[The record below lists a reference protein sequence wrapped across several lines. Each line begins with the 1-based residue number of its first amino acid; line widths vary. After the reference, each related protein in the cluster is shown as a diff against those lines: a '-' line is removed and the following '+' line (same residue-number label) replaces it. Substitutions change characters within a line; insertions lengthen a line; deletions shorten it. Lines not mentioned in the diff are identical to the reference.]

1 MMQTLLT
8 NTPSASAA
16 PSADKN
22 ASLISSSDKGD
33 QASQSDLKGG
43 FSDEMV
49 KAQQADKATGAR
61 QGSKVAAGEQVAPD
75 PLVKETVVTD
85 KGEGRKHGDA
95 KSLADTTGETATT
108 DDKEK
113 KMDEAE
119 GSASPIDFLQ
129 RLQDAL
135 KQDTSLVSPSVL
147 NLAPAVEGDGNMLP
161 QEDEATASADALV
174 LDGKQGDGKQAAPGE
189 AALLTQQAAS
199 LLKGADAG
207 AAAANDETPAT
218 ETVDGDTSVAMAAE
232 LKGDEKGKD
241 TASADKG
248 GKAALSDTERTALLS
263 KVLPTEAVDKAPRGE
278 GKNPVEADGNP
289 KPAIPPMGHKEGAE
303 KPSPLHTMNQAVPV
317 QAGATRAFEEG
328 LGRADSGTTTSI
340 YTVDTSVAMAAE
352 LKGDEKGKDTAS
364 ADKGG
369 KAALSGVERTALP
382 SKVLP
387 TEAVEKVAKGEGNN
401 PVEADG
407 SSKSAIPPMGH
418 KGGAEKPSP
427 LHTMSQGLPAQ
438 AGASRAFEEGLGRAD
453 SGTITSIYTVD
464 TSAAMAAELKGD
476 EKGKDTASADK
487 AELSGAERG
496 ALLSKVLPSEAVV
509 KAPKGEGNKP
519 TVSAQAGAT
528 RAFEEGLGRADS
540 GTTTSTD
547 AAQTQAVTEKGE
559 QAKAA
564 PAAKSDSQAVV
575 SSMATGAQTTP
586 VAQAAEPV
594 LTAPQQALASSE
606 SQGPQ
611 ASLNALSA
619 GLKQMDASDAPK
631 AKADVKLDVKQKVA
645 ELGRN
650 SSLGTESTTQDNN
663 HSQQVQQNSQPQT
676 VNNDS
681 KPTTDISARRDPQH
695 LAHLKLASPE
705 TPVQLHQ
712 KVNLMLTD
720 KLQQAEIQLDPLG
733 LGKMKI
739 QIQMGA
745 DNQANVHFVVQ
756 HGQTREML
764 EQAMPR
770 LRDML
775 AGQGIQLGQTLV
787 QQQPQQQS
795 QGQSAFSGQGQ
806 SGQNGSGSFS
816 ETGQTEAE
824 VTAAGSRLSMESTND
839 AGIDFYA

>member
-16 PSADKN
+16 TPADKN
-22 ASLISSSDKGD
+22 APLISSSDKGD

-43 FSDEMV
+43 FSEVMA
-49 KAQQADKATGAR
+49 KTQQTDKVTGAR

-75 PLVKETVVTD
+75 PLAKEKVVTD

-95 KSLADTTGETATT
+95 KSLADTTGETAAT
-108 DDKEK
+108 DGKEK
-113 KMDEAE
+113 KMEEAE
-119 GSASPIDFLQ
+119 SSASPIDFLQ

-135 KQDTSLVSPSVL
+135 KQDTSLVSPAVL

-161 QEDEATASADALV
+161 QEGEATASADALA
-174 LDGKQGDGKQAAPGE
+174 LDGKQGDGKQAASRD
-189 AALLTQQAAS
+189 AALLAQQAAS
-199 LLKGADAG
+199 LLKGADTG

-218 ETVDGDTSVAMAAE
+218 EAVDGDMF
-232 LKGDEKGKD
+232 
-241 TASADKG
+241 
-248 GKAALSDTERTALLS
+248 
-263 KVLPTEAVDKAPRGE
+263 AV
-278 GKNPVEADGNP
+278 
-289 KPAIPPMGHKEGAE
+289 
-303 KPSPLHTMNQAVPV
+303 
-317 QAGATRAFEEG
+317 
-328 LGRADSGTTTSI
+328 
-340 YTVDTSVAMAAE
+340 
-352 LKGDEKGKDTAS
+352 
-364 ADKGG
+364 
-369 KAALSGVERTALP
+369 
-382 SKVLP
+382 
-387 TEAVEKVAKGEGNN
+387 
-401 PVEADG
+401 
-407 SSKSAIPPMGH
+407 
-418 KGGAEKPSP
+418 
-427 LHTMSQGLPAQ
+427 
-438 AGASRAFEEGLGRAD
+438 
-453 SGTITSIYTVD
+453 
-464 TSAAMAAELKGD
+464 MAAELKGD

-487 AELSGAERG
+487 AALSGAERT
-496 ALLSKVLPSEAVV
+496 ALLSKVLSTEAVEKV
-509 KAPKGEGNKP
+509 AKGEGNNPVEVDGSSKSAIPPMGHKEWAEKP
-519 TVSAQAGAT
+519 SPLHTMNQAVPAQAGAT

-547 AAQTQAVTEKGE
+547 AAQTQVVGE

-575 SSMATGAQTTP
+575 SSMATAAQTTP

-619 GLKQMDASDAPK
+619 GLKQMEASDSPK
-631 AKADVKLDVKQKVA
+631 TKADAKLDVKQKVA

-650 SSLGTESTTQDNN
+650 SALGTESTTQDNN
-663 HSQQVQQNSQPQT
+663 HSQQVQQNSQPQA

-705 TPVQLHQ
+705 TPAQLHQ

-739 QIQMGA
+739 QIQMGS

-806 SGQNGSGSFS
+806 SGQHGSGSFS

>member
-22 ASLISSSDKGD
+22 APLISSSDKGD

-43 FSDEMV
+43 FSEEMA

-95 KSLADTTGETATT
+95 KSLADTTGETAAT

-119 GSASPIDFLQ
+119 SSASPIDFLQ

-135 KQDTSLVSPSVL
+135 KQDTSLVSPTVL

-189 AALLTQQAAS
+189 AALLAQQAAS

-218 ETVDGDTSVAMAAE
+218 EAVDGDMSAAMAVE

-241 TASADKG
+241 TARADKG
-248 GKAALSDTERTALLS
+248 GKAALSDAERTALLS
-263 KVLPTEAVDKAPRGE
+263 KVLPTEGVDRAPKGE
-278 GKNPVEADGNP
+278 GNNPVEADGSP

-303 KPSPLHTMNQAVPV
+303 KPSPLHTMNQAVPA

-369 KAALSGVERTALP
+369 KAALSGVERTALLN
-382 SKVLP
+382 KVLP

-418 KGGAEKPSP
+418 KEGAEKPSP

-453 SGTITSIYTVD
+453 SGT
-464 TSAAMAAELKGD
+464 
-476 EKGKDTASADK
+476 
-487 AELSGAERG
+487 
-496 ALLSKVLPSEAVV
+496 
-509 KAPKGEGNKP
+509 
-519 TVSAQAGAT
+519 
-528 RAFEEGLGRADS
+528 
-540 GTTTSTD
+540 TTSTD
-547 AAQTQAVTEKGE
+547 AAQTQAVTEEGE

-575 SSMATGAQTTP
+575 SSMATAAQTTP
-586 VAQAAEPV
+586 VAHAAEPV

-619 GLKQMDASDAPK
+619 GLKQMEASDAPK
-631 AKADVKLDVKQKVA
+631 TKADVKLDVKQKVA

-650 SSLGTESTTQDNN
+650 SALGTESTTQDNN
-663 HSQQVQQNSQPQT
+663 HSQQVQQNSQPQA

-806 SGQNGSGSFS
+806 SGRNGSGSFS

>member
-33 QASQSDLKGG
+33 QSSQSDLKGG
-43 FSDEMV
+43 FSEEMV
-49 KAQQADKATGAR
+49 KARQADKATGAR

-75 PLVKETVVTD
+75 PLAKETVVTD

-95 KSLADTTGETATT
+95 KSLADTTVETAAT

-119 GSASPIDFLQ
+119 SSASPIDFLQ

-135 KQDTSLVSPSVL
+135 KQDTSLVSPAVL

-161 QEDEATASADALV
+161 QEDEATASAEALA
-174 LDGKQGDGKQAAPGE
+174 LDGKQTAAGE
-189 AALLTQQAAS
+189 AALLAQQAAS

-218 ETVDGDTSVAMAAE
+218 EAVDGDTSAAMAVE

-248 GKAALSDTERTALLS
+248 GKAALSDAERTALLS
-263 KVLPTEAVDKAPRGE
+263 KVLPTEAVDKAPKGE

-303 KPSPLHTMNQAVPV
+303 KPCPLHTMNQAVP
-317 QAGATRAFEEG
+317 
-328 LGRADSGTTTSI
+328 
-340 YTVDTSVAMAAE
+340 
-352 LKGDEKGKDTAS
+352 
-364 ADKGG
+364 
-369 KAALSGVERTALP
+369 
-382 SKVLP
+382 
-387 TEAVEKVAKGEGNN
+387 
-401 PVEADG
+401 
-407 SSKSAIPPMGH
+407 
-418 KGGAEKPSP
+418 
-427 LHTMSQGLPAQ
+427 
-438 AGASRAFEEGLGRAD
+438 
-453 SGTITSIYTVD
+453 
-464 TSAAMAAELKGD
+464 
-476 EKGKDTASADK
+476 
-487 AELSGAERG
+487 
-496 ALLSKVLPSEAVV
+496 
-509 KAPKGEGNKP
+509 
-519 TVSAQAGAT
+519 AQAGAT

-547 AAQTQAVTEKGE
+547 AAQTQAVTEEGE
-559 QAKAA
+559 QAKVA
-564 PAAKSDSQAVV
+564 PAAKSDSQAVA

-586 VAQAAEPV
+586 VAHAAEPV

-619 GLKQMDASDAPK
+619 GLKQMEASDAPK

>member
-8 NTPSASAA
+8 NTPSASVA

-75 PLVKETVVTD
+75 PLAKETVVTD

-95 KSLADTTGETATT
+95 KSLADTTGETAAT

-119 GSASPIDFLQ
+119 SSASPIDFLQ

-135 KQDTSLVSPSVL
+135 KQDTSLVSPTVL

-161 QEDEATASADALV
+161 QEDEATTSADALV

-189 AALLTQQAAS
+189 AALLAQQAAS

-218 ETVDGDTSVAMAAE
+218 EAVDGDTSAAMAVE

-248 GKAALSDTERTALLS
+248 GKAALSDAERTALLS
-263 KVLPTEAVDKAPRGE
+263 KVLPTEGVDRAPKGE
-278 GKNPVEADGNP
+278 GNNPVEADGSP

-303 KPSPLHTMNQAVPV
+303 KPSPLHTMNQAVP
-317 QAGATRAFEEG
+317 
-328 LGRADSGTTTSI
+328 
-340 YTVDTSVAMAAE
+340 
-352 LKGDEKGKDTAS
+352 
-364 ADKGG
+364 
-369 KAALSGVERTALP
+369 
-382 SKVLP
+382 
-387 TEAVEKVAKGEGNN
+387 
-401 PVEADG
+401 
-407 SSKSAIPPMGH
+407 
-418 KGGAEKPSP
+418 
-427 LHTMSQGLPAQ
+427 
-438 AGASRAFEEGLGRAD
+438 
-453 SGTITSIYTVD
+453 
-464 TSAAMAAELKGD
+464 
-476 EKGKDTASADK
+476 
-487 AELSGAERG
+487 
-496 ALLSKVLPSEAVV
+496 
-509 KAPKGEGNKP
+509 
-519 TVSAQAGAT
+519 AQAGAT

-559 QAKAA
+559 QAKVA
-564 PAAKSDSQAVV
+564 PAAKSDSQAVA

-586 VAQAAEPV
+586 VAHAAEPV

-619 GLKQMDASDAPK
+619 GLKQMEASDAPK

-650 SSLGTESTTQDNN
+650 SALGTESTTQDNN
-663 HSQQVQQNSQPQT
+663 HSQQVQQNSQPQA

-705 TPVQLHQ
+705 APVQLHQ

>member
-16 PSADKN
+16 TSADKN
-22 ASLISSSDKGD
+22 APLISSSDKGD

-43 FSDEMV
+43 FSEVMA
-49 KAQQADKATGAR
+49 KTQQTDKATGAR

-95 KSLADTTGETATT
+95 KSLADTTGETAAT
-108 DDKEK
+108 DGKEK
-113 KMDEAE
+113 KMEEAE
-119 GSASPIDFLQ
+119 SSASPIDFLQ

-135 KQDTSLVSPSVL
+135 KQDTSLVSPAVL

-161 QEDEATASADALV
+161 QEGEATASADALAR
-174 LDGKQGDGKQAAPGE
+174 DGKQGDGKQAASRD
-189 AALLTQQAAS
+189 AALLVQQAAS
-199 LLKGADAG
+199 LLKGADTG

-218 ETVDGDTSVAMAAE
+218 EGVDGDTSA
-232 LKGDEKGKD
+232 
-241 TASADKG
+241 
-248 GKAALSDTERTALLS
+248 
-263 KVLPTEAVDKAPRGE
+263 
-278 GKNPVEADGNP
+278 
-289 KPAIPPMGHKEGAE
+289 
-303 KPSPLHTMNQAVPV
+303 
-317 QAGATRAFEEG
+317 
-328 LGRADSGTTTSI
+328 
-340 YTVDTSVAMAAE
+340 AMAAE

-369 KAALSGVERTALP
+369 KAALSGAERTALL

-387 TEAVEKVAKGEGNN
+387 PEAVEKVAKGEGNN

-407 SSKSAIPPMGH
+407 SPKPAIPPMGH
-418 KGGAEKPSP
+418 KEGTEKPSP
-427 LHTMSQGLPAQ
+427 LHTMNQ
-438 AGASRAFEEGLGRAD
+438 A
-453 SGTITSIYTVD
+453 V
-464 TSAAMAAELKGD
+464 
-476 EKGKDTASADK
+476 
-487 AELSGAERG
+487 
-496 ALLSKVLPSEAVV
+496 P
-509 KAPKGEGNKP
+509 
-519 TVSAQAGAT
+519 AQAGAT

-540 GTTTSTD
+540 DTTTSTD
-547 AAQTQAVTEKGE
+547 AAQTQAVTEEGE

-575 SSMATGAQTTP
+575 SSMATAAQTTP

-619 GLKQMDASDAPK
+619 GLKQMEASDSPK
-631 AKADVKLDVKQKVA
+631 TKADVKLDVKQKVA

-650 SSLGTESTTQDNN
+650 SALGTESTTQDNN
-663 HSQQVQQNSQPQT
+663 HSQQVQQNSQPQA

-705 TPVQLHQ
+705 TPAQLHQ

-739 QIQMGA
+739 QIQMGS

-795 QGQSAFSGQGQ
+795 QGQSAFSGQDQ
-806 SGQNGSGSFS
+806 SGQHGSGSFS

>member
-33 QASQSDLKGG
+33 QSSQSDLKGG

-49 KAQQADKATGAR
+49 KARQADKATGAR

-75 PLVKETVVTD
+75 PLAKETVVTD

-95 KSLADTTGETATT
+95 KSLADTTVETAAT

-119 GSASPIDFLQ
+119 SSASPIDFLQ

-135 KQDTSLVSPSVL
+135 KQDTSLVSPAVL

-161 QEDEATASADALV
+161 QEDEATASAEALA
-174 LDGKQGDGKQAAPGE
+174 LDGKQTAPGE
-189 AALLTQQAAS
+189 AALLAQQAAS
-199 LLKGADAG
+199 LLKGTDAG

-218 ETVDGDTSVAMAAE
+218 ETVDGDTSAAMAAE

-248 GKAALSDTERTALLS
+248 GKAALSDAERTALLS
-263 KVLPTEAVDKAPRGE
+263 KVLPTEAVEKVAKGE
-278 GKNPVEADGNP
+278 GNNPVEADGSP

-303 KPSPLHTMNQAVPV
+303 KPSPLHTMNQAVPA
-317 QAGATRAFEEG
+317 QTGATR
-328 LGRADSGTTTSI
+328 S
-340 YTVDTSVAMAAE
+340 
-352 LKGDEKGKDTAS
+352 
-364 ADKGG
+364 
-369 KAALSGVERTALP
+369 
-382 SKVLP
+382 
-387 TEAVEKVAKGEGNN
+387 
-401 PVEADG
+401 
-407 SSKSAIPPMGH
+407 
-418 KGGAEKPSP
+418 
-427 LHTMSQGLPAQ
+427 
-438 AGASRAFEEGLGRAD
+438 
-453 SGTITSIYTVD
+453 
-464 TSAAMAAELKGD
+464 
-476 EKGKDTASADK
+476 
-487 AELSGAERG
+487 
-496 ALLSKVLPSEAVV
+496 
-509 KAPKGEGNKP
+509 
-519 TVSAQAGAT
+519 
-528 RAFEEGLGRADS
+528 FEEGLGRADS

-564 PAAKSDSQAVV
+564 PAAKSDSQAVA
-575 SSMATGAQTTP
+575 SSMATAAQTTP
-586 VAQAAEPV
+586 VAHAAEPV

-611 ASLNALSA
+611 ASLNVLSA
-619 GLKQMDASDAPK
+619 GLKQMEASDAPK

-650 SSLGTESTTQDNN
+650 STLGTESTTQDNN
-663 HSQQVQQNSQPQT
+663 HSQQVQQNSQPQA

-839 AGIDFYA
+839 VGIDFYA

>member
-49 KAQQADKATGAR
+49 KARQADKATGAR

-95 KSLADTTGETATT
+95 KSLADTTGETAAT

-119 GSASPIDFLQ
+119 SSASPIDFLQ

-135 KQDTSLVSPSVL
+135 KQDTSLVSPAVL
-147 NLAPAVEGDGNMLP
+147 YLAPAVEGDGNMLP
-161 QEDEATASADALV
+161 QEDEATASADALA

-189 AALLTQQAAS
+189 AALLAQQAAS

-218 ETVDGDTSVAMAAE
+218 EAVDGDTSAAMAVE

-248 GKAALSDTERTALLS
+248 GKAALSDAERTALLS
-263 KVLPTEAVDKAPRGE
+263 KVLPTEGVDKAPKGE
-278 GKNPVEADGNP
+278 GNNPVEADGSP

-303 KPSPLHTMNQAVPV
+303 KPSPLHTMNQAVP
-317 QAGATRAFEEG
+317 
-328 LGRADSGTTTSI
+328 
-340 YTVDTSVAMAAE
+340 
-352 LKGDEKGKDTAS
+352 
-364 ADKGG
+364 
-369 KAALSGVERTALP
+369 
-382 SKVLP
+382 
-387 TEAVEKVAKGEGNN
+387 
-401 PVEADG
+401 
-407 SSKSAIPPMGH
+407 
-418 KGGAEKPSP
+418 
-427 LHTMSQGLPAQ
+427 
-438 AGASRAFEEGLGRAD
+438 
-453 SGTITSIYTVD
+453 
-464 TSAAMAAELKGD
+464 
-476 EKGKDTASADK
+476 
-487 AELSGAERG
+487 
-496 ALLSKVLPSEAVV
+496 
-509 KAPKGEGNKP
+509 
-519 TVSAQAGAT
+519 AQAGAT

-540 GTTTSTD
+540 DTTTSTD
-547 AAQTQAVTEKGE
+547 AAQTQAVTEEGE

-564 PAAKSDSQAVV
+564 PAAKSDSQTVV
-575 SSMATGAQTTP
+575 SSMVTAAQTTL
-586 VAQAAEPV
+586 VAHAAEPV

-619 GLKQMDASDAPK
+619 GLKQMEASDAPK
-631 AKADVKLDVKQKVA
+631 TKADVKLDVKQKVA

-650 SSLGTESTTQDNN
+650 SALGTESTTQDNN
-663 HSQQVQQNSQPQT
+663 HSQQVQQNSQPQA

-681 KPTTDISARRDPQH
+681 KSTTDISARRDPQH

-705 TPVQLHQ
+705 TPAQLHQ

-806 SGQNGSGSFS
+806 SGQHGSGSFS

>member
-33 QASQSDLKGG
+33 QSSQSDLKGG
-43 FSDEMV
+43 FSEEMV
-49 KAQQADKATGAR
+49 KARQADKATGAR

-95 KSLADTTGETATT
+95 KSLADTTGETAAT

-119 GSASPIDFLQ
+119 SSASPIDFLQ

-135 KQDTSLVSPSVL
+135 KQDTSLVSPAVL
-147 NLAPAVEGDGNMLP
+147 YLAPAVEGDGNMLP
-161 QEDEATASADALV
+161 QEDEATASADALA

-189 AALLTQQAAS
+189 AALLAQQAAS

-218 ETVDGDTSVAMAAE
+218 EAVDGDTSAAMAVE

-248 GKAALSDTERTALLS
+248 GKAALSDAERTALLS
-263 KVLPTEAVDKAPRGE
+263 KVLPTEGVDKAPKGE
-278 GKNPVEADGNP
+278 GNNPVEADGSP

-303 KPSPLHTMNQAVPV
+303 KPSPLHTMNQAVP
-317 QAGATRAFEEG
+317 
-328 LGRADSGTTTSI
+328 
-340 YTVDTSVAMAAE
+340 
-352 LKGDEKGKDTAS
+352 
-364 ADKGG
+364 
-369 KAALSGVERTALP
+369 
-382 SKVLP
+382 
-387 TEAVEKVAKGEGNN
+387 
-401 PVEADG
+401 
-407 SSKSAIPPMGH
+407 
-418 KGGAEKPSP
+418 
-427 LHTMSQGLPAQ
+427 
-438 AGASRAFEEGLGRAD
+438 
-453 SGTITSIYTVD
+453 
-464 TSAAMAAELKGD
+464 
-476 EKGKDTASADK
+476 
-487 AELSGAERG
+487 
-496 ALLSKVLPSEAVV
+496 
-509 KAPKGEGNKP
+509 
-519 TVSAQAGAT
+519 AQAGAT

-547 AAQTQAVTEKGE
+547 AAQTQAVTEEGE
-559 QAKAA
+559 PAKAA
-564 PAAKSDSQAVV
+564 PAAKSDSQAVA
-575 SSMATGAQTTP
+575 SSMATAAQTTP
-586 VAQAAEPV
+586 VAHAAEPV

-619 GLKQMDASDAPK
+619 GLKQMEASDSPK
-631 AKADVKLDVKQKVA
+631 TKADVKLDVKQKVA

-650 SSLGTESTTQDNN
+650 SALGTESTTQDNN
-663 HSQQVQQNSQPQT
+663 HSQQVQQNSQPQA

-806 SGQNGSGSFS
+806 SGQHGSGSFS

-839 AGIDFYA
+839 VGIDFYA

>member
-16 PSADKN
+16 TPADKN
-22 ASLISSSDKGD
+22 APLISSSDKGD

-43 FSDEMV
+43 FSEVMA
-49 KAQQADKATGAR
+49 KTQQTDKATGAR

-75 PLVKETVVTD
+75 PLAKEKVVTD

-95 KSLADTTGETATT
+95 KSLADTTGETAAT
-108 DDKEK
+108 DGKEK
-113 KMDEAE
+113 KMEEA
-119 GSASPIDFLQ
+119 GSSASPIDFLQ

-135 KQDTSLVSPSVL
+135 KQDTSLVSPAVL

-161 QEDEATASADALV
+161 QEGEVTASADALA
-174 LDGKQGDGKQAAPGE
+174 LDGKQGDGKLAASRD
-189 AALLTQQAAS
+189 AALLAQQAAS
-199 LLKGADAG
+199 LLKGADTG

-218 ETVDGDTSVAMAAE
+218 EAVDGDTSVAMAAE
-232 LKGDEKGKD
+232 LKGDEKGK
-241 TASADKG
+241 
-248 GKAALSDTERTALLS
+248 
-263 KVLPTEAVDKAPRGE
+263 
-278 GKNPVEADGNP
+278 N
-289 KPAIPPMGHKEGAE
+289 
-303 KPSPLHTMNQAVPV
+303 
-317 QAGATRAFEEG
+317 
-328 LGRADSGTTTSI
+328 
-340 YTVDTSVAMAAE
+340 
-352 LKGDEKGKDTAS
+352 TAS

-369 KAALSGVERTALP
+369 KAALSGAERTASL

-401 PVEADG
+401 SVEADG
-407 SSKSAIPPMGH
+407 SPKPAIPPMGH
-418 KGGAEKPSP
+418 KEGTEKPSP
-427 LHTMSQGLPAQ
+427 LHTMNQAVPAQ
-438 AGASRAFEEGLGRAD
+438 AD
-453 SGTITSIYTVD
+453 
-464 TSAAMAAELKGD
+464 
-476 EKGKDTASADK
+476 
-487 AELSGAERG
+487 
-496 ALLSKVLPSEAVV
+496 
-509 KAPKGEGNKP
+509 
-519 TVSAQAGAT
+519 AT

-547 AAQTQAVTEKGE
+547 AAQTQAVTEEGE
-559 QAKAA
+559 PAKAA
-564 PAAKSDSQAVV
+564 PAAKSDSQAVAP
-575 SSMATGAQTTP
+575 SMATAAQTTP
-586 VAQAAEPV
+586 VAHAAEPV

-619 GLKQMDASDAPK
+619 GLKQMEASDSPK
-631 AKADVKLDVKQKVA
+631 TKADVKLDVKQKVA

-650 SSLGTESTTQDNN
+650 SALGTESTTQDNN
-663 HSQQVQQNSQPQT
+663 HSQQVQQNSQPQA

-705 TPVQLHQ
+705 TPAQLHQ

-739 QIQMGA
+739 QIQMGS

-806 SGQNGSGSFS
+806 SGQHGSGSFS

>member
-33 QASQSDLKGG
+33 QSSQSDLKGG
-43 FSDEMV
+43 FSEEMV
-49 KAQQADKATGAR
+49 KARQADKATGAR
-61 QGSKVAAGEQVAPD
+61 QSSKVAAGEQVAPD
-75 PLVKETVVTD
+75 PLAKEKVVTD

-95 KSLADTTGETATT
+95 KSLADTTGETAAT
-108 DDKEK
+108 DGKEK
-113 KMDEAE
+113 KMEEAE
-119 GSASPIDFLQ
+119 SSASPIDFLQ

-135 KQDTSLVSPSVL
+135 KQDTSLVSPAVL

-161 QEDEATASADALV
+161 QEDEATASADALA
-174 LDGKQGDGKQAAPGE
+174 LDGKQGDGKLAASRD
-189 AALLTQQAAS
+189 AALLAQQAAS
-199 LLKGADAG
+199 LFKGADTG

-218 ETVDGDTSVAMAAE
+218 ETVDGDTSAAMAAE

-248 GKAALSDTERTALLS
+248 GKAARSDAERTALLS
-263 KVLPTEAVDKAPRGE
+263 KVLPTEAVDKAPKGE

-303 KPSPLHTMNQAVPV
+303 KPSPLHTMNQAVP
-317 QAGATRAFEEG
+317 
-328 LGRADSGTTTSI
+328 
-340 YTVDTSVAMAAE
+340 
-352 LKGDEKGKDTAS
+352 
-364 ADKGG
+364 
-369 KAALSGVERTALP
+369 
-382 SKVLP
+382 
-387 TEAVEKVAKGEGNN
+387 
-401 PVEADG
+401 
-407 SSKSAIPPMGH
+407 
-418 KGGAEKPSP
+418 
-427 LHTMSQGLPAQ
+427 
-438 AGASRAFEEGLGRAD
+438 
-453 SGTITSIYTVD
+453 
-464 TSAAMAAELKGD
+464 
-476 EKGKDTASADK
+476 
-487 AELSGAERG
+487 
-496 ALLSKVLPSEAVV
+496 
-509 KAPKGEGNKP
+509 
-519 TVSAQAGAT
+519 AQAGAT

-559 QAKAA
+559 QAKVA
-564 PAAKSDSQAVV
+564 PAAKSDSQAVA
-575 SSMATGAQTTP
+575 SSMATAAQSTQ
-586 VAQAAEPV
+586 VAHAAEPV

-619 GLKQMDASDAPK
+619 GLKQMEASDAPK
-631 AKADVKLDVKQKVA
+631 TKADVKLDVKQKVA
-645 ELGRN
+645 ELGRH
-650 SSLGTESTTQDNN
+650 SALGTESTTQDNN
-663 HSQQVQQNSQPQT
+663 HSQQVQQNSQPQA

-705 TPVQLHQ
+705 TPVQLQQ

>member
-16 PSADKN
+16 TPADKN
-22 ASLISSSDKGD
+22 APLISSSDKGD
-33 QASQSDLKGG
+33 QASLSDLKGG
-43 FSDEMV
+43 FSEVMA
-49 KAQQADKATGAR
+49 KTQQTDKATGAR

-75 PLVKETVVTD
+75 PLAKEKVVTA

-95 KSLADTTGETATT
+95 KYLADTTGETAAT
-108 DDKEK
+108 DGKEK
-113 KMDEAE
+113 KMEEAE
-119 GSASPIDFLQ
+119 SSASPIDFLQ

-135 KQDTSLVSPSVL
+135 KQDTSLVSPAVL

-161 QEDEATASADALV
+161 QEGEATASADALA
-174 LDGKQGDGKQAAPGE
+174 LDGKQGDGKLAASRD
-189 AALLTQQAAS
+189 AALLAQQAAS
-199 LLKGADAG
+199 LLNGADTG

-218 ETVDGDTSVAMAAE
+218 EAVDGDISAAMAAE

-248 GKAALSDTERTALLS
+248 GKAVLSGAERTALL
-263 KVLPTEAVDKAPRGE
+263 
-278 GKNPVEADGNP
+278 N
-289 KPAIPPMGHKEGAE
+289 
-303 KPSPLHTMNQAVPV
+303 
-317 QAGATRAFEEG
+317 
-328 LGRADSGTTTSI
+328 
-340 YTVDTSVAMAAE
+340 
-352 LKGDEKGKDTAS
+352 
-364 ADKGG
+364 
-369 KAALSGVERTALP
+369 
-382 SKVLP
+382 KVLP

-418 KGGAEKPSP
+418 KEGTEKPSP
-427 LHTMSQGLPAQ
+427 LHTMNQ
-438 AGASRAFEEGLGRAD
+438 
-453 SGTITSIYTVD
+453 
-464 TSAAMAAELKGD
+464 
-476 EKGKDTASADK
+476 
-487 AELSGAERG
+487 
-496 ALLSKVLPSEAVV
+496 VV
-509 KAPKGEGNKP
+509 P
-519 TVSAQAGAT
+519 AQAGAT

-547 AAQTQAVTEKGE
+547 AAQTQAVTEEGE
-559 QAKAA
+559 ETKAA

-586 VAQAAEPV
+586 VAHAAEPV

-619 GLKQMDASDAPK
+619 GLKQMEASDSPK
-631 AKADVKLDVKQKVA
+631 TKADVKLDVKQKVA

-650 SSLGTESTTQDNN
+650 SALGTESTTQDNN
-663 HSQQVQQNSQPQT
+663 HSQQVQQNSQPQA

-705 TPVQLHQ
+705 TPAQLHQ

-739 QIQMGA
+739 QIQMGS

-806 SGQNGSGSFS
+806 SGQYGSGSFS

>member
-16 PSADKN
+16 TPADKN
-22 ASLISSSDKGD
+22 APLISSSDKGD

-43 FSDEMV
+43 FSEVMA
-49 KAQQADKATGAR
+49 KTQQTDKATGAR

-75 PLVKETVVTD
+75 PLAKEKVVTD

-95 KSLADTTGETATT
+95 KSLADTTGETAAT
-108 DDKEK
+108 DGKEK
-113 KMDEAE
+113 KMEEAE
-119 GSASPIDFLQ
+119 SSASPIDFLQ

-135 KQDTSLVSPSVL
+135 KQDTSLVSPAVL

-161 QEDEATASADALV
+161 QEGEATASADALA
-174 LDGKQGDGKQAAPGE
+174 LDGKQGDGKQAASRD
-189 AALLTQQAAS
+189 AALLAQQAAS
-199 LLKGADAG
+199 LLKGADTG

-218 ETVDGDTSVAMAAE
+218 EAVDGDMFAAMAAE

-241 TASADKG
+241 TASADK
-248 GKAALSDTERTALLS
+248 AALSGAERTALL
-263 KVLPTEAVDKAPRGE
+263 
-278 GKNPVEADGNP
+278 
-289 KPAIPPMGHKEGAE
+289 
-303 KPSPLHTMNQAVPV
+303 
-317 QAGATRAFEEG
+317 
-328 LGRADSGTTTSI
+328 
-340 YTVDTSVAMAAE
+340 
-352 LKGDEKGKDTAS
+352 
-364 ADKGG
+364 
-369 KAALSGVERTALP
+369 

-418 KGGAEKPSP
+418 KEGAEKPSP
-427 LHTMSQGLPAQ
+427 LHTMNQ
-438 AGASRAFEEGLGRAD
+438 A
-453 SGTITSIYTVD
+453 V
-464 TSAAMAAELKGD
+464 
-476 EKGKDTASADK
+476 
-487 AELSGAERG
+487 
-496 ALLSKVLPSEAVV
+496 P
-509 KAPKGEGNKP
+509 
-519 TVSAQAGAT
+519 AQAGAT

-540 GTTTSTD
+540 GTATSTD
-547 AAQTQAVTEKGE
+547 AAQTQAVTEEGE
-559 QAKAA
+559 QAKVA

-586 VAQAAEPV
+586 AAQAAEPV

-619 GLKQMDASDAPK
+619 GLKQMEASDSPK
-631 AKADVKLDVKQKVA
+631 TKADVKLDVKQKVA

-650 SSLGTESTTQDNN
+650 SALGTESTTQDNN
-663 HSQQVQQNSQPQT
+663 HSQQVQQNSQPQA

-705 TPVQLHQ
+705 TPAQLHQ

-806 SGQNGSGSFS
+806 SGQHGSGSFS

>member
-16 PSADKN
+16 TPADKN
-22 ASLISSSDKGD
+22 APLISSSDKGD

-43 FSDEMV
+43 FSEVMA
-49 KAQQADKATGAR
+49 KTQQTDKATGAR

-303 KPSPLHTMNQAVPV
+303 KPSPLHTMNQAVP
-317 QAGATRAFEEG
+317 
-328 LGRADSGTTTSI
+328 
-340 YTVDTSVAMAAE
+340 
-352 LKGDEKGKDTAS
+352 
-364 ADKGG
+364 
-369 KAALSGVERTALP
+369 
-382 SKVLP
+382 
-387 TEAVEKVAKGEGNN
+387 
-401 PVEADG
+401 
-407 SSKSAIPPMGH
+407 
-418 KGGAEKPSP
+418 
-427 LHTMSQGLPAQ
+427 AQ
-438 AGASRAFEEGLGRAD
+438 AGAA
-453 SGTITSIYTVD
+453 
-464 TSAAMAAELKGD
+464 
-476 EKGKDTASADK
+476 
-487 AELSGAERG
+487 
-496 ALLSKVLPSEAVV
+496 
-509 KAPKGEGNKP
+509 
-519 TVSAQAGAT
+519 

-547 AAQTQAVTEKGE
+547 AAQTQAVTEEGE
-559 QAKAA
+559 QAKVA
-564 PAAKSDSQAVV
+564 PAAKSDSQAVA
-575 SSMATGAQTTP
+575 SSMATAAQTTP
-586 VAQAAEPV
+586 VAHAAEPV

-619 GLKQMDASDAPK
+619 GLKQMEASDAPK
-631 AKADVKLDVKQKVA
+631 AKADGKLDVKQKVA

-650 SSLGTESTTQDNN
+650 SALGTESTTQDNN
-663 HSQQVQQNSQPQT
+663 HSQQVQQNSQPQA

>member
-16 PSADKN
+16 TPADKN
-22 ASLISSSDKGD
+22 APLISSSDKGD

-43 FSDEMV
+43 FSEVMA
-49 KAQQADKATGAR
+49 KTQQTDKVTGAR

-75 PLVKETVVTD
+75 PLATEKVVTD

-95 KSLADTTGETATT
+95 KSLADTTGETAAT
-108 DDKEK
+108 DGKEK
-113 KMDEAE
+113 KMEEAE
-119 GSASPIDFLQ
+119 SSASPIDFLQ

-135 KQDTSLVSPSVL
+135 KQDTSLVSPAVL

-161 QEDEATASADALV
+161 QEGEATASADALA
-174 LDGKQGDGKQAAPGE
+174 LDGKQGDGKLAASRD
-189 AALLTQQAAS
+189 AALLAQQAAS
-199 LLKGADAG
+199 LLKGADTGDAT
-207 AAAANDETPAT
+207 ANDETPAT
-218 ETVDGDTSVAMAAE
+218 EAVDGDTSAAMAAE

-248 GKAALSDTERTALLS
+248 GKAALSDAERTALLS
-263 KVLPTEAVDKAPRGE
+263 KVLPTEAVEKVAKGE
-278 GKNPVEADGNP
+278 GNNPVEADGSP

-303 KPSPLHTMNQAVPV
+303 KPSPLHTMNQAVPA
-317 QAGATRAFEEG
+317 QTGATR
-328 LGRADSGTTTSI
+328 S
-340 YTVDTSVAMAAE
+340 
-352 LKGDEKGKDTAS
+352 
-364 ADKGG
+364 
-369 KAALSGVERTALP
+369 
-382 SKVLP
+382 
-387 TEAVEKVAKGEGNN
+387 
-401 PVEADG
+401 
-407 SSKSAIPPMGH
+407 
-418 KGGAEKPSP
+418 
-427 LHTMSQGLPAQ
+427 
-438 AGASRAFEEGLGRAD
+438 
-453 SGTITSIYTVD
+453 
-464 TSAAMAAELKGD
+464 
-476 EKGKDTASADK
+476 
-487 AELSGAERG
+487 
-496 ALLSKVLPSEAVV
+496 
-509 KAPKGEGNKP
+509 
-519 TVSAQAGAT
+519 
-528 RAFEEGLGRADS
+528 FEEGLGRADS

-564 PAAKSDSQAVV
+564 PAAKSDSQAVA
-575 SSMATGAQTTP
+575 SSMATAAQTTP
-586 VAQAAEPV
+586 VAHAAEPV

-611 ASLNALSA
+611 ASLNVLSA
-619 GLKQMDASDAPK
+619 GLKQMEASDAPK

-650 SSLGTESTTQDNN
+650 STLGTESTTQDNN
-663 HSQQVQQNSQPQT
+663 HSQQVQQNSQPQA

-839 AGIDFYA
+839 VGIDFYA

>member
-33 QASQSDLKGG
+33 QSSQSDLKGS
-43 FSDEMV
+43 FSEEMV
-49 KAQQADKATGAR
+49 KARQADKATGAR

-75 PLVKETVVTD
+75 PLAKEKVVTD

-95 KSLADTTGETATT
+95 KSLADTTGETAAT

-119 GSASPIDFLQ
+119 SSASPIDFLQ

-135 KQDTSLVSPSVL
+135 KQDTSLVSPAVL

-161 QEDEATASADALV
+161 QEDEATASADALA

-189 AALLTQQAAS
+189 AALLAQQAAS
-199 LLKGADAG
+199 LLKGADAE

-218 ETVDGDTSVAMAAE
+218 ETVDGDTSAAMAAE

-248 GKAALSDTERTALLS
+248 GKAALSDAERTALLS
-263 KVLPTEAVDKAPRGE
+263 KVLPTEAVDKAPKGE

-289 KPAIPPMGHKEGAE
+289 KPAIPPMGHKEGAK
-303 KPSPLHTMNQAVPV
+303 KPSPLHTMNQVVP
-317 QAGATRAFEEG
+317 
-328 LGRADSGTTTSI
+328 
-340 YTVDTSVAMAAE
+340 
-352 LKGDEKGKDTAS
+352 
-364 ADKGG
+364 
-369 KAALSGVERTALP
+369 
-382 SKVLP
+382 
-387 TEAVEKVAKGEGNN
+387 
-401 PVEADG
+401 
-407 SSKSAIPPMGH
+407 
-418 KGGAEKPSP
+418 
-427 LHTMSQGLPAQ
+427 
-438 AGASRAFEEGLGRAD
+438 
-453 SGTITSIYTVD
+453 
-464 TSAAMAAELKGD
+464 
-476 EKGKDTASADK
+476 
-487 AELSGAERG
+487 
-496 ALLSKVLPSEAVV
+496 
-509 KAPKGEGNKP
+509 
-519 TVSAQAGAT
+519 AQAGAT

-547 AAQTQAVTEKGE
+547 AAQTQAVTEEGE

-586 VAQAAEPV
+586 VAHAAEPV

-619 GLKQMDASDAPK
+619 GLKQMEASDSPK
-631 AKADVKLDVKQKVA
+631 TKADVKLDVKQKVA

-650 SSLGTESTTQDNN
+650 SALGIESTTQDNN
-663 HSQQVQQNSQPQT
+663 HSQQVQQNSQPQA

-681 KPTTDISARRDPQH
+681 KPTIDISARRDPQH

-705 TPVQLHQ
+705 TPAQLHQ

-739 QIQMGA
+739 QIQMGS

-806 SGQNGSGSFS
+806 SGQHGSGSFS

>member
-33 QASQSDLKGG
+33 QSSQSNLKGG
-43 FSDEMV
+43 FSEEMV
-49 KAQQADKATGAR
+49 KARQADKATGAR

-75 PLVKETVVTD
+75 PLARETVVTD

-95 KSLADTTGETATT
+95 KSLADTTVETAAT

-119 GSASPIDFLQ
+119 SSASPIDFLQ

-135 KQDTSLVSPSVL
+135 KQDTSLVSPAVL

-161 QEDEATASADALV
+161 QEDEATASAEALA
-174 LDGKQGDGKQAAPGE
+174 LDGKQAAPGE
-189 AALLTQQAAS
+189 AALLAQQAAS

-207 AAAANDETPAT
+207 ASAANDETPAT
-218 ETVDGDTSVAMAAE
+218 ETVDGDTSAAMGVE

-263 KVLPTEAVDKAPRGE
+263 KVLPTEGVDKAPKGE

-303 KPSPLHTMNQAVPV
+303 KPSPLHTMNQAVPA
-317 QAGATRAFEEG
+317 QAGAARAFEEG
-328 LGRADSGTTTSI
+328 LGRADSGTTT
-340 YTVDTSVAMAAE
+340 
-352 LKGDEKGKDTAS
+352 L
-364 ADKGG
+364 
-369 KAALSGVERTALP
+369 
-382 SKVLP
+382 
-387 TEAVEKVAKGEGNN
+387 
-401 PVEADG
+401 
-407 SSKSAIPPMGH
+407 
-418 KGGAEKPSP
+418 
-427 LHTMSQGLPAQ
+427 
-438 AGASRAFEEGLGRAD
+438 
-453 SGTITSIYTVD
+453 
-464 TSAAMAAELKGD
+464 
-476 EKGKDTASADK
+476 
-487 AELSGAERG
+487 
-496 ALLSKVLPSEAVV
+496 
-509 KAPKGEGNKP
+509 
-519 TVSAQAGAT
+519 
-528 RAFEEGLGRADS
+528 
-540 GTTTSTD
+540 TD
-547 AAQTQAVTEKGE
+547 AAQTQAVTEEGE
-559 QAKAA
+559 PAKVA
-564 PAAKSDSQAVV
+564 PAAKSDSQTVA

-586 VAQAAEPV
+586 VAHAAEPV

-645 ELGRN
+645 ELGRH
-650 SSLGTESTTQDNN
+650 SALGTESTTQDNN
-663 HSQQVQQNSQPQT
+663 HSQQVQQNSQPQA

-720 KLQQAEIQLDPLG
+720 KLQQAEIQLDPQG

>member
-22 ASLISSSDKGD
+22 APLISSSDKGD
-33 QASQSDLKGG
+33 QSSQSDLKGG
-43 FSDEMV
+43 FSEEMV

-95 KSLADTTGETATT
+95 KSLADTTGETAAT

-119 GSASPIDFLQ
+119 SSASPIDFLQ

-135 KQDTSLVSPSVL
+135 KQDTSLVSPSVF

-161 QEDEATASADALV
+161 QEDEATASADALG
-174 LDGKQGDGKQAAPGE
+174 LEGKQGDGKQAAAGE
-189 AALLTQQAAS
+189 AALLAQQAAS

-207 AAAANDETPAT
+207 AADANDETPAT
-218 ETVDGDTSVAMAAE
+218 ETVDGDTSAAMAAE

-248 GKAALSDTERTALLS
+248 GKAALSDAERTALLS
-263 KVLPTEAVDKAPRGE
+263 KVLPTEAVDKAPKGE
-278 GKNPVEADGNP
+278 GK
-289 KPAIPPMGHKEGAE
+289 
-303 KPSPLHTMNQAVPV
+303 
-317 QAGATRAFEEG
+317 
-328 LGRADSGTTTSI
+328 
-340 YTVDTSVAMAAE
+340 
-352 LKGDEKGKDTAS
+352 
-364 ADKGG
+364 
-369 KAALSGVERTALP
+369 
-382 SKVLP
+382 
-387 TEAVEKVAKGEGNN
+387 N

-407 SSKSAIPPMGH
+407 SSKSAIPPMSH
-418 KGGAEKPSP
+418 KEGGEKPSP
-427 LHTMSQGLPAQ
+427 LHTMNQ
-438 AGASRAFEEGLGRAD
+438 A
-453 SGTITSIYTVD
+453 V
-464 TSAAMAAELKGD
+464 
-476 EKGKDTASADK
+476 
-487 AELSGAERG
+487 
-496 ALLSKVLPSEAVV
+496 P
-509 KAPKGEGNKP
+509 
-519 TVSAQAGAT
+519 AQAGAT

-547 AAQTQAVTEKGE
+547 VAQTQTVTEEGE
-559 QAKAA
+559 QAKVA
-564 PAAKSDSQAVV
+564 PAAKSDSQTVA

-586 VAQAAEPV
+586 VAHAAEPV

-619 GLKQMDASDAPK
+619 GLKQMEASDAP
-631 AKADVKLDVKQKVA
+631 KADVKLDVKQKVA

-650 SSLGTESTTQDNN
+650 SALGTESTTQDNN
-663 HSQQVQQNSQPQT
+663 HSQQVQQNSQPQA

-705 TPVQLHQ
+705 APVQLHQ

>member
-8 NTPSASAA
+8 NTPSASVA

-75 PLVKETVVTD
+75 PLAKEAVVTD

-95 KSLADTTGETATT
+95 KSLADSTGETAAT

-119 GSASPIDFLQ
+119 SSASPIDFLQ

-135 KQDTSLVSPSVL
+135 KQDTSLVSPAVL

-161 QEDEATASADALV
+161 QEGEVTASADALA
-174 LDGKQGDGKQAAPGE
+174 LDGKQGDGKLAASRD
-189 AALLTQQAAS
+189 AALLAQQAAS
-199 LLKGADAG
+199 LLKGADTG
-207 AAAANDETPAT
+207 AAAANDETPAI
-218 ETVDGDTSVAMAAE
+218 EAVDGDMSAAMAAE

-248 GKAALSDTERTALLS
+248 GKAALSDAERTALLS
-263 KVLPTEAVDKAPRGE
+263 KVLPTEGVDKAPKGE
-278 GKNPVEADGNP
+278 GENPVEADGSP

-303 KPSPLHTMNQAVPV
+303 KPSPLHTMNQAVP
-317 QAGATRAFEEG
+317 
-328 LGRADSGTTTSI
+328 
-340 YTVDTSVAMAAE
+340 
-352 LKGDEKGKDTAS
+352 
-364 ADKGG
+364 
-369 KAALSGVERTALP
+369 
-382 SKVLP
+382 
-387 TEAVEKVAKGEGNN
+387 
-401 PVEADG
+401 
-407 SSKSAIPPMGH
+407 
-418 KGGAEKPSP
+418 
-427 LHTMSQGLPAQ
+427 
-438 AGASRAFEEGLGRAD
+438 
-453 SGTITSIYTVD
+453 
-464 TSAAMAAELKGD
+464 
-476 EKGKDTASADK
+476 
-487 AELSGAERG
+487 
-496 ALLSKVLPSEAVV
+496 
-509 KAPKGEGNKP
+509 
-519 TVSAQAGAT
+519 AQAGAT

-547 AAQTQAVTEKGE
+547 VAQTQTVTEEGE
-559 QAKAA
+559 QAKVA
-564 PAAKSDSQAVV
+564 PAAKSDSQTVA

-586 VAQAAEPV
+586 VAHAAEPV
-594 LTAPQQALASSE
+594 LTAPQQAQASRE

-619 GLKQMDASDAPK
+619 GLKQMEASDAPK

-650 SSLGTESTTQDNN
+650 SALGTESTTQDNN
-663 HSQQVQQNSQPQT
+663 HSQQVQQNSQPQA

-705 TPVQLHQ
+705 APVQLHQ

>member
-16 PSADKN
+16 TPADKN
-22 ASLISSSDKGD
+22 APLISSSDKGD
-33 QASQSDLKGG
+33 QSSQSDLKGG
-43 FSDEMV
+43 FSEVMA
-49 KAQQADKATGAR
+49 KTQQTDKATGAR

-75 PLVKETVVTD
+75 PLAKEKVVTD

-95 KSLADTTGETATT
+95 KSLADTTEETAAT
-108 DDKEK
+108 DGKEK
-113 KMDEAE
+113 KMEEA
-119 GSASPIDFLQ
+119 GSSASPIDFLQ

-135 KQDTSLVSPSVL
+135 KQDTSLVSPAVL

-161 QEDEATASADALV
+161 QEDETTASADALA
-174 LDGKQGDGKQAAPGE
+174 LDGKQGDGKLAASRD
-189 AALLTQQAAS
+189 AALLAQQAAS
-199 LLKGADAG
+199 LLKGAYTGTAT
-207 AAAANDETPAT
+207 ANDETPAT
-218 ETVDGDTSVAMAAE
+218 EAVDGDMSAAMAVE

-241 TASADKG
+241 TASADKD
-248 GKAALSDTERTALLS
+248 GKAALSGAERTALLS
-263 KVLPTEAVDKAPRGE
+263 KVLP
-278 GKNPVEADGNP
+278 
-289 KPAIPPMGHKEGAE
+289 
-303 KPSPLHTMNQAVPV
+303 S
-317 QAGATRAFEEG
+317 
-328 LGRADSGTTTSI
+328 
-340 YTVDTSVAMAAE
+340 
-352 LKGDEKGKDTAS
+352 
-364 ADKGG
+364 
-369 KAALSGVERTALP
+369 
-382 SKVLP
+382 
-387 TEAVEKVAKGEGNN
+387 EAVEKVVKGEGNN

-418 KGGAEKPSP
+418 KEGAEKPS
-427 LHTMSQGLPAQ
+427 LLNTMNQ
-438 AGASRAFEEGLGRAD
+438 A
-453 SGTITSIYTVD
+453 V
-464 TSAAMAAELKGD
+464 
-476 EKGKDTASADK
+476 
-487 AELSGAERG
+487 
-496 ALLSKVLPSEAVV
+496 P
-509 KAPKGEGNKP
+509 
-519 TVSAQAGAT
+519 AQAGAT

-540 GTTTSTD
+540 DTTTSTD
-547 AAQTQAVTEKGE
+547 AAQTQAVTEEGE

-586 VAQAAEPV
+586 VAHAAEPV

-619 GLKQMDASDAPK
+619 GLKQMEASDSPK
-631 AKADVKLDVKQKVA
+631 TKADVKLDVKQKVA
-645 ELGRN
+645 ELGRH
-650 SSLGTESTTQDNN
+650 SALGTESTTQDNN
-663 HSQQVQQNSQPQT
+663 HSQQVQQNSQPQA

-705 TPVQLHQ
+705 TPAQLHQ

-739 QIQMGA
+739 QIQIGS

-806 SGQNGSGSFS
+806 SGQHGSGSFS
-816 ETGQTEAE
+816 ETGQTEA
-824 VTAAGSRLSMESTND
+824 
-839 AGIDFYA
+839 

>member
-33 QASQSDLKGG
+33 QSSQSDLKGG

-95 KSLADTTGETATT
+95 KSLADTTGETAAT

-119 GSASPIDFLQ
+119 SSASPIDFLQ

-135 KQDTSLVSPSVL
+135 KQDTSLVSPTVL

-161 QEDEATASADALV
+161 QEDEATASAEALA
-174 LDGKQGDGKQAAPGE
+174 LDGKQGDGKQAA
-189 AALLTQQAAS
+189 LLAQQAAS
-199 LLKGADAG
+199 LLKGADTG

-218 ETVDGDTSVAMAAE
+218 EVVDGDTSAAMAAE

-248 GKAALSDTERTALLS
+248 GKAALSGAERTALLS
-263 KVLPTEAVDKAPRGE
+263 KVLPTEGVDRAPKGE
-278 GKNPVEADGNP
+278 GNNPVEADGSP

-303 KPSPLHTMNQAVPV
+303 KPSPLHTMNQAVP
-317 QAGATRAFEEG
+317 
-328 LGRADSGTTTSI
+328 
-340 YTVDTSVAMAAE
+340 
-352 LKGDEKGKDTAS
+352 
-364 ADKGG
+364 
-369 KAALSGVERTALP
+369 
-382 SKVLP
+382 
-387 TEAVEKVAKGEGNN
+387 
-401 PVEADG
+401 
-407 SSKSAIPPMGH
+407 
-418 KGGAEKPSP
+418 
-427 LHTMSQGLPAQ
+427 
-438 AGASRAFEEGLGRAD
+438 
-453 SGTITSIYTVD
+453 
-464 TSAAMAAELKGD
+464 
-476 EKGKDTASADK
+476 
-487 AELSGAERG
+487 
-496 ALLSKVLPSEAVV
+496 
-509 KAPKGEGNKP
+509 
-519 TVSAQAGAT
+519 AQAGAT

-540 GTTTSTD
+540 DTTTSTD
-547 AAQTQAVTEKGE
+547 AAQTQAVTEKVE

-564 PAAKSDSQAVV
+564 PAAKSDSQTVV
-575 SSMATGAQTTP
+575 SSMATAAQTTP
-586 VAQAAEPV
+586 VAHAAEPV

-619 GLKQMDASDAPK
+619 GLKQMEASDAPK

-650 SSLGTESTTQDNN
+650 SALGTESTTQDNN

-795 QGQSAFSGQGQ
+795 QGQPAFSGQGQ

-816 ETGQTEAE
+816 DTGQTEAE

>member
-95 KSLADTTGETATT
+95 KSLADTTGETAAT

-119 GSASPIDFLQ
+119 SSASPIDFLQ

-135 KQDTSLVSPSVL
+135 KQDTSLVSPAVL
-147 NLAPAVEGDGNMLP
+147 YLAPAVEGDGNMLP
-161 QEDEATASADALV
+161 QEDEATASADALA

-189 AALLTQQAAS
+189 AALLAQQAAS

-218 ETVDGDTSVAMAAE
+218 EAVDGDTSAAMAVE

-248 GKAALSDTERTALLS
+248 GKAALSDAERTALLS
-263 KVLPTEAVDKAPRGE
+263 KVLPTEGVDKAPKGE
-278 GKNPVEADGNP
+278 GNNPVEADGSP

-303 KPSPLHTMNQAVPV
+303 KPSPLHTMNQAVP
-317 QAGATRAFEEG
+317 
-328 LGRADSGTTTSI
+328 
-340 YTVDTSVAMAAE
+340 
-352 LKGDEKGKDTAS
+352 
-364 ADKGG
+364 
-369 KAALSGVERTALP
+369 
-382 SKVLP
+382 
-387 TEAVEKVAKGEGNN
+387 
-401 PVEADG
+401 
-407 SSKSAIPPMGH
+407 
-418 KGGAEKPSP
+418 
-427 LHTMSQGLPAQ
+427 
-438 AGASRAFEEGLGRAD
+438 
-453 SGTITSIYTVD
+453 
-464 TSAAMAAELKGD
+464 
-476 EKGKDTASADK
+476 
-487 AELSGAERG
+487 
-496 ALLSKVLPSEAVV
+496 
-509 KAPKGEGNKP
+509 
-519 TVSAQAGAT
+519 AQAGAT

-540 GTTTSTD
+540 DTTTSTD
-547 AAQTQAVTEKGE
+547 AAQTQAVTEEGE

-564 PAAKSDSQAVV
+564 PAAKSDSQTVV
-575 SSMATGAQTTP
+575 SSMVTAAQTTL
-586 VAQAAEPV
+586 VAHAAEPV

-619 GLKQMDASDAPK
+619 GLKQMEASDAPK
-631 AKADVKLDVKQKVA
+631 TKADVKLDVKQKVA

-650 SSLGTESTTQDNN
+650 SALGTESTTQDNN
-663 HSQQVQQNSQPQT
+663 HSQQVQQNSQPQA

-681 KPTTDISARRDPQH
+681 KSTTDISARRDPQH

-705 TPVQLHQ
+705 TPAQLHQ

-739 QIQMGA
+739 QIQMGS

-806 SGQNGSGSFS
+806 SGQHGSGSFS

>member
-33 QASQSDLKGG
+33 QSSQSELKGG
-43 FSDEMV
+43 FSEEMV

-75 PLVKETVVTD
+75 PLAKETVVTD

-95 KSLADTTGETATT
+95 KSLADTTGETAAT

-119 GSASPIDFLQ
+119 SSASPIDFLQ

-135 KQDTSLVSPSVL
+135 KQDTSLVSPAVL

-161 QEDEATASADALV
+161 QEDEATASAEALA
-174 LDGKQGDGKQAAPGE
+174 LDGKQTAPGE
-189 AALLTQQAAS
+189 AALLAQQAAS
-199 LLKGADAG
+199 LLKGTDAG

-218 ETVDGDTSVAMAAE
+218 ETVDGDTSAAMAAE

-248 GKAALSDTERTALLS
+248 GKAALSDAERTALL
-263 KVLPTEAVDKAPRGE
+263 
-278 GKNPVEADGNP
+278 
-289 KPAIPPMGHKEGAE
+289 
-303 KPSPLHTMNQAVPV
+303 
-317 QAGATRAFEEG
+317 
-328 LGRADSGTTTSI
+328 
-340 YTVDTSVAMAAE
+340 
-352 LKGDEKGKDTAS
+352 
-364 ADKGG
+364 
-369 KAALSGVERTALP
+369 

-407 SSKSAIPPMGH
+407 SPKPAIPPMGH
-418 KGGAEKPSP
+418 KEGAEKPSP
-427 LHTMSQGLPAQ
+427 LYAMNQ
-438 AGASRAFEEGLGRAD
+438 A
-453 SGTITSIYTVD
+453 V
-464 TSAAMAAELKGD
+464 
-476 EKGKDTASADK
+476 
-487 AELSGAERG
+487 
-496 ALLSKVLPSEAVV
+496 P
-509 KAPKGEGNKP
+509 
-519 TVSAQAGAT
+519 AQAGAT
-528 RAFEEGLGRADS
+528 RAFEEGLGRVDS
-540 GTTTSTD
+540 GTTTLTD
-547 AAQTQAVTEKGE
+547 AAQTQVVTEEGE
-559 QAKAA
+559 QAKVA
-564 PAAKSDSQAVV
+564 PAAKSDSQAVA
-575 SSMATGAQTTP
+575 SSMATAAQTTP
-586 VAQAAEPV
+586 VAHAAEPV

-619 GLKQMDASDAPK
+619 GLKQMEASDAPK
-631 AKADVKLDVKQKVA
+631 TKADVKLDVKQKVA

-650 SSLGTESTTQDNN
+650 SALGTESTTQDNN
-663 HSQQVQQNSQPQT
+663 HSQQVQQNSQPQA

-695 LAHLKLASPE
+695 LAHLKLASSE

-839 AGIDFYA
+839 VGIDFYA

>member
-33 QASQSDLKGG
+33 QSSQSDLKGG

-95 KSLADTTGETATT
+95 KSLADTTGETAAT

-119 GSASPIDFLQ
+119 SSASPIDFLQ

-135 KQDTSLVSPSVL
+135 KQDTSLVSPAVL
-147 NLAPAVEGDGNMLP
+147 YLAPALEGDGNMLP

-189 AALLTQQAAS
+189 AALLAQQAAS
-199 LLKGADAG
+199 LLKGTDAG

-218 ETVDGDTSVAMAAE
+218 ETVDGDTSAAMAAE

-248 GKAALSDTERTALLS
+248 GKAALSDAERTALLS
-263 KVLPTEAVDKAPRGE
+263 KVLPTEAVEKVAKGE
-278 GKNPVEADGNP
+278 GNNPVEADGSP

-303 KPSPLHTMNQAVPV
+303 KPSPLHTMNQAVSA
-317 QAGATRAFEEG
+317 QTGATR
-328 LGRADSGTTTSI
+328 S
-340 YTVDTSVAMAAE
+340 
-352 LKGDEKGKDTAS
+352 
-364 ADKGG
+364 
-369 KAALSGVERTALP
+369 
-382 SKVLP
+382 
-387 TEAVEKVAKGEGNN
+387 
-401 PVEADG
+401 
-407 SSKSAIPPMGH
+407 
-418 KGGAEKPSP
+418 
-427 LHTMSQGLPAQ
+427 
-438 AGASRAFEEGLGRAD
+438 
-453 SGTITSIYTVD
+453 
-464 TSAAMAAELKGD
+464 
-476 EKGKDTASADK
+476 
-487 AELSGAERG
+487 
-496 ALLSKVLPSEAVV
+496 
-509 KAPKGEGNKP
+509 
-519 TVSAQAGAT
+519 
-528 RAFEEGLGRADS
+528 FEEGLGRADS

-564 PAAKSDSQAVV
+564 PAAKSDSQAVA
-575 SSMATGAQTTP
+575 SSMATAAQTTQ
-586 VAQAAEPV
+586 VAHAAEPV

-611 ASLNALSA
+611 ASLNVLSA
-619 GLKQMDASDAPK
+619 GLKQMEASDAPK

-650 SSLGTESTTQDNN
+650 STLGTESTTQDNN
-663 HSQQVQQNSQPQT
+663 HSQQVQQNSQPQA

>member
-33 QASQSDLKGG
+33 QSSQSNLKGG
-43 FSDEMV
+43 FSEEMV
-49 KAQQADKATGAR
+49 KARQADKATGAR

-75 PLVKETVVTD
+75 PLARETVVTD

-95 KSLADTTGETATT
+95 KSLADTTVETAAT

-119 GSASPIDFLQ
+119 SSASPIDFLQ

-135 KQDTSLVSPSVL
+135 KQDTSLVSPAVL

-161 QEDEATASADALV
+161 QEDEATASAEALA
-174 LDGKQGDGKQAAPGE
+174 LDGKQAAPGE
-189 AALLTQQAAS
+189 AALLAQQAAS

-207 AAAANDETPAT
+207 ASAANDETPAT
-218 ETVDGDTSVAMAAE
+218 ETVDGDTSAAMGVE

-263 KVLPTEAVDKAPRGE
+263 KVLPTEGVDKAPKGE

-303 KPSPLHTMNQAVPV
+303 KPSPLHTMNQAVPA
-317 QAGATRAFEEG
+317 QAGAARAFEEG
-328 LGRADSGTTTSI
+328 LGRADSGTTT
-340 YTVDTSVAMAAE
+340 
-352 LKGDEKGKDTAS
+352 L
-364 ADKGG
+364 
-369 KAALSGVERTALP
+369 
-382 SKVLP
+382 
-387 TEAVEKVAKGEGNN
+387 
-401 PVEADG
+401 
-407 SSKSAIPPMGH
+407 
-418 KGGAEKPSP
+418 
-427 LHTMSQGLPAQ
+427 
-438 AGASRAFEEGLGRAD
+438 
-453 SGTITSIYTVD
+453 
-464 TSAAMAAELKGD
+464 
-476 EKGKDTASADK
+476 
-487 AELSGAERG
+487 
-496 ALLSKVLPSEAVV
+496 
-509 KAPKGEGNKP
+509 
-519 TVSAQAGAT
+519 
-528 RAFEEGLGRADS
+528 
-540 GTTTSTD
+540 TD
-547 AAQTQAVTEKGE
+547 AAQTQAVTEEGE
-559 QAKAA
+559 PAKVA
-564 PAAKSDSQAVV
+564 PAAKSDSQTVA

-586 VAQAAEPV
+586 VAHAAEPV

-645 ELGRN
+645 ELGRH
-650 SSLGTESTTQDNN
+650 SALGTESTTQDNN
-663 HSQQVQQNSQPQT
+663 HSQQVQQNSQPQA

-720 KLQQAEIQLDPLG
+720 KLQQAEIQLDPQG

-824 VTAAGSRLSMESTND
+824 VTAAGSR
-839 AGIDFYA
+839 F

>member
-16 PSADKN
+16 TPADKN
-22 ASLISSSDKGD
+22 APLISSSDKGD

-43 FSDEMV
+43 FSEVMA
-49 KAQQADKATGAR
+49 KTQQTDKATGAR

-75 PLVKETVVTD
+75 PLVKETVVTA

-95 KSLADTTGETATT
+95 KSLADTTGETAAT
-108 DDKEK
+108 DGKEK
-113 KMDEAE
+113 KMEEAE
-119 GSASPIDFLQ
+119 SSASPIDFLQ

-135 KQDTSLVSPSVL
+135 KQDTSLVSPAVL

-161 QEDEATASADALV
+161 QEGEATASADALA
-174 LDGKQGDGKQAAPGE
+174 LDGKQGDGKQAASRD
-189 AALLTQQAAS
+189 ATLLAQQAAS
-199 LLKGADAG
+199 LLKGADTG

-218 ETVDGDTSVAMAAE
+218 EAVDGDISAAMAAE

-248 GKAALSDTERTALLS
+248 GKAVLSGAERTALLS
-263 KVLPTEAVDKAPRGE
+263 KVLPTEAVEKVAKGE
-278 GKNPVEADGNP
+278 GNNPVEVDGSS
-289 KPAIPPMGHKEGAE
+289 KSAIPPMGHKEGAE
-303 KPSPLHTMNQAVPV
+303 KPSPLHTMNQAVP
-317 QAGATRAFEEG
+317 
-328 LGRADSGTTTSI
+328 
-340 YTVDTSVAMAAE
+340 
-352 LKGDEKGKDTAS
+352 
-364 ADKGG
+364 
-369 KAALSGVERTALP
+369 
-382 SKVLP
+382 
-387 TEAVEKVAKGEGNN
+387 
-401 PVEADG
+401 
-407 SSKSAIPPMGH
+407 
-418 KGGAEKPSP
+418 
-427 LHTMSQGLPAQ
+427 AQ
-438 AGASRAFEEGLGRAD
+438 AGAA
-453 SGTITSIYTVD
+453 
-464 TSAAMAAELKGD
+464 
-476 EKGKDTASADK
+476 
-487 AELSGAERG
+487 
-496 ALLSKVLPSEAVV
+496 
-509 KAPKGEGNKP
+509 
-519 TVSAQAGAT
+519 

-547 AAQTQAVTEKGE
+547 AAQTQAVTEEGE
-559 QAKAA
+559 QAKVA
-564 PAAKSDSQAVV
+564 PAAKSDSQAVA
-575 SSMATGAQTTP
+575 SSMATAAQTTP
-586 VAQAAEPV
+586 VAHAAEPV

-619 GLKQMDASDAPK
+619 GLKQMEASDAPK
-631 AKADVKLDVKQKVA
+631 AKADGKLDVKQKVA

-650 SSLGTESTTQDNN
+650 SALGTESTTQDNN
-663 HSQQVQQNSQPQT
+663 HSQQVQQNSQPQA

>member
-8 NTPSASAA
+8 NTPSASVA

-22 ASLISSSDKGD
+22 APLISSSDKGD

-75 PLVKETVVTD
+75 PLAKEAVVTD

-95 KSLADTTGETATT
+95 KSLADSTGETAAT

-119 GSASPIDFLQ
+119 SSASPIDFLQ

-135 KQDTSLVSPSVL
+135 KQDTSLVSTAVL

-161 QEDEATASADALV
+161 QEDEATASADALA

-189 AALLTQQAAS
+189 AALLAQQAAS

-248 GKAALSDTERTALLS
+248 GKAALSDAERTALL
-263 KVLPTEAVDKAPRGE
+263 
-278 GKNPVEADGNP
+278 
-289 KPAIPPMGHKEGAE
+289 
-303 KPSPLHTMNQAVPV
+303 
-317 QAGATRAFEEG
+317 
-328 LGRADSGTTTSI
+328 
-340 YTVDTSVAMAAE
+340 
-352 LKGDEKGKDTAS
+352 
-364 ADKGG
+364 
-369 KAALSGVERTALP
+369 

-407 SSKSAIPPMGH
+407 SPKPAIPPMGH
-418 KGGAEKPSP
+418 KEGAEKPSS
-427 LHTMSQGLPAQ
+427 LHTMNQAVPAQ
-438 AGASRAFEEGLGRAD
+438 
-453 SGTITSIYTVD
+453 T
-464 TSAAMAAELKGD
+464 
-476 EKGKDTASADK
+476 
-487 AELSGAERG
+487 
-496 ALLSKVLPSEAVV
+496 
-509 KAPKGEGNKP
+509 
-519 TVSAQAGAT
+519 GAT
-528 RAFEEGLGRADS
+528 RSFEEVLGRADS

-564 PAAKSDSQAVV
+564 PAAKSDSQAVA

-586 VAQAAEPV
+586 VAHAAEPV

-611 ASLNALSA
+611 ASLNVLSA
-619 GLKQMDASDAPK
+619 GLKQMEASDAPK

-650 SSLGTESTTQDNN
+650 STLGTESTTQDNN
-663 HSQQVQQNSQPQT
+663 HSQQVQQNSQPQA

>member
-33 QASQSDLKGG
+33 QSSQSDLKGG

-61 QGSKVAAGEQVAPD
+61 QGSKVAAGEQVASD

-95 KSLADTTGETATT
+95 KSLADTTGETAAT

-119 GSASPIDFLQ
+119 SSASPIDFLQ

-135 KQDTSLVSPSVL
+135 KQDTSLVSPAVL

-161 QEDEATASADALV
+161 QEGEATASADALA
-174 LDGKQGDGKQAAPGE
+174 LEGKQGDGKQAAAGE
-189 AALLTQQAAS
+189 AALLAQQAAS

-218 ETVDGDTSVAMAAE
+218 ETVNGDTSAAMAAE
-232 LKGDEKGKD
+232 LRGDEKGKD

-248 GKAALSDTERTALLS
+248 GKAALSDAERTALLS
-263 KVLPTEAVDKAPRGE
+263 KMLPTEAVDKAPKGE

-303 KPSPLHTMNQAVPV
+303 KPSPLYAMNQAVP
-317 QAGATRAFEEG
+317 
-328 LGRADSGTTTSI
+328 
-340 YTVDTSVAMAAE
+340 
-352 LKGDEKGKDTAS
+352 
-364 ADKGG
+364 
-369 KAALSGVERTALP
+369 
-382 SKVLP
+382 
-387 TEAVEKVAKGEGNN
+387 
-401 PVEADG
+401 
-407 SSKSAIPPMGH
+407 
-418 KGGAEKPSP
+418 
-427 LHTMSQGLPAQ
+427 
-438 AGASRAFEEGLGRAD
+438 
-453 SGTITSIYTVD
+453 
-464 TSAAMAAELKGD
+464 
-476 EKGKDTASADK
+476 
-487 AELSGAERG
+487 
-496 ALLSKVLPSEAVV
+496 
-509 KAPKGEGNKP
+509 
-519 TVSAQAGAT
+519 AQAGAT
-528 RAFEEGLGRADS
+528 RSFEEGLGRADS

-547 AAQTQAVTEKGE
+547 AAQTQVVTEEGE

-564 PAAKSDSQAVV
+564 PAAKSDSQAVA
-575 SSMATGAQTTP
+575 SSMATAAQTTP
-586 VAQAAEPV
+586 VAHAAEPV

-619 GLKQMDASDAPK
+619 GLKQMEASDAPK
-631 AKADVKLDVKQKVA
+631 TKTDVKLDVKQKVA

-650 SSLGTESTTQDNN
+650 SALGTESTTQDNN
-663 HSQQVQQNSQPQT
+663 HSQQVQQNSQPQA

-681 KPTTDISARRDPQH
+681 KSTTDISARRDPQH

-806 SGQNGSGSFS
+806 SGQHGSRSFS

>member
-33 QASQSDLKGG
+33 QSSQSDLKGG
-43 FSDEMV
+43 FSEEMV
-49 KAQQADKATGAR
+49 KARQADKATGAR

-75 PLVKETVVTD
+75 PLAKETVVTD

-95 KSLADTTGETATT
+95 KSLADTTGETAAT

-119 GSASPIDFLQ
+119 SSASPIDFLQ

-135 KQDTSLVSPSVL
+135 KQDTSLVSPTVL

-189 AALLTQQAAS
+189 AALLAQQAAS

-218 ETVDGDTSVAMAAE
+218 EAVDGDTSAAMAVE

-248 GKAALSDTERTALLS
+248 GKAALSDAERTTLLS
-263 KVLPTEAVDKAPRGE
+263 KVLPTEGVDRAPKGE
-278 GKNPVEADGNP
+278 GNNPVEADGSP

-303 KPSPLHTMNQAVPV
+303 KPSPLHTMNQAVP
-317 QAGATRAFEEG
+317 
-328 LGRADSGTTTSI
+328 
-340 YTVDTSVAMAAE
+340 
-352 LKGDEKGKDTAS
+352 
-364 ADKGG
+364 
-369 KAALSGVERTALP
+369 
-382 SKVLP
+382 
-387 TEAVEKVAKGEGNN
+387 
-401 PVEADG
+401 
-407 SSKSAIPPMGH
+407 
-418 KGGAEKPSP
+418 
-427 LHTMSQGLPAQ
+427 
-438 AGASRAFEEGLGRAD
+438 
-453 SGTITSIYTVD
+453 
-464 TSAAMAAELKGD
+464 
-476 EKGKDTASADK
+476 
-487 AELSGAERG
+487 
-496 ALLSKVLPSEAVV
+496 
-509 KAPKGEGNKP
+509 
-519 TVSAQAGAT
+519 AQAGAT

-559 QAKAA
+559 QAKVA
-564 PAAKSDSQAVV
+564 PAAKSDSQAVA
-575 SSMATGAQTTP
+575 SSMATAAQTTP
-586 VAQAAEPV
+586 VAHAAEPV

-619 GLKQMDASDAPK
+619 GLKQMEASDAPK

-650 SSLGTESTTQDNN
+650 SALGTESTTQDNN
-663 HSQQVQQNSQPQT
+663 HSQQVQQNSQSQA

-705 TPVQLHQ
+705 APVQLHQ

>member
-16 PSADKN
+16 TPADKN
-22 ASLISSSDKGD
+22 APLISSSDKGD

-43 FSDEMV
+43 FSEVMA
-49 KAQQADKATGAR
+49 KTQQTDKATGAR

-75 PLVKETVVTD
+75 PLAKEKVVTA

-95 KSLADTTGETATT
+95 KSLADTTEETAAT
-108 DDKEK
+108 DGKEK
-113 KMDEAE
+113 KMEEAE
-119 GSASPIDFLQ
+119 SSASPIDFLQ

-135 KQDTSLVSPSVL
+135 KQDTSLVSPAVL

-161 QEDEATASADALV
+161 QEGEATASTDALA
-174 LDGKQGDGKQAAPGE
+174 LDGKQGDGKQAASRD
-189 AALLTQQAAS
+189 AALLVQQAAS
-199 LLKGADAG
+199 LLKGADTG

-218 ETVDGDTSVAMAAE
+218 EAVDGDTSAAMAAQ

-248 GKAALSDTERTALLS
+248 GKAVLSGAERTALLS
-263 KVLPTEAVDKAPRGE
+263 KVLPTEGVDKAPKGE
-278 GKNPVEADGNP
+278 GNNPVEVDGSS
-289 KPAIPPMGHKEGAE
+289 KSAIPPMGHKEGTE
-303 KPSPLHTMNQAVPV
+303 KPSPLHTMNQAVP
-317 QAGATRAFEEG
+317 
-328 LGRADSGTTTSI
+328 
-340 YTVDTSVAMAAE
+340 
-352 LKGDEKGKDTAS
+352 
-364 ADKGG
+364 
-369 KAALSGVERTALP
+369 
-382 SKVLP
+382 
-387 TEAVEKVAKGEGNN
+387 
-401 PVEADG
+401 
-407 SSKSAIPPMGH
+407 
-418 KGGAEKPSP
+418 
-427 LHTMSQGLPAQ
+427 
-438 AGASRAFEEGLGRAD
+438 
-453 SGTITSIYTVD
+453 
-464 TSAAMAAELKGD
+464 
-476 EKGKDTASADK
+476 
-487 AELSGAERG
+487 
-496 ALLSKVLPSEAVV
+496 
-509 KAPKGEGNKP
+509 
-519 TVSAQAGAT
+519 AQAGAT

-547 AAQTQAVTEKGE
+547 AAQTQAVTEEGE

-564 PAAKSDSQAVV
+564 PAAKSDSQAVA
-575 SSMATGAQTTP
+575 SSMATAAQTTP

-619 GLKQMDASDAPK
+619 GLKQMEASDSPK
-631 AKADVKLDVKQKVA
+631 TKADVKLDVKQKVA

-650 SSLGTESTTQDNN
+650 SALGTESTTQDNN
-663 HSQQVQQNSQPQT
+663 HSQQVQQNSQPQA

-739 QIQMGA
+739 QIQMGS

-806 SGQNGSGSFS
+806 SGQHGSGSFS

>member
-8 NTPSASAA
+8 NTPSASVA

-33 QASQSDLKGG
+33 QSSQSDLKGG

-95 KSLADTTGETATT
+95 KSLADTTVETAAT

-119 GSASPIDFLQ
+119 SSASPIDFLQ

-135 KQDTSLVSPSVL
+135 KQDTSLVSPAVL
-147 NLAPAVEGDGNMLP
+147 YLAPAVEGDGNMLP

-174 LDGKQGDGKQAAPGE
+174 LDGKQGDGKKAAAGE

-199 LLKGADAG
+199 LLKGVDAG

-218 ETVDGDTSVAMAAE
+218 EAVDGDTSAAMAVE

-248 GKAALSDTERTALLS
+248 GKAALSDAERTALLS
-263 KVLPTEAVDKAPRGE
+263 KVLPTEGVDKAPKGE

-303 KPSPLHTMNQAVPV
+303 KPSPLHTMNQAVP
-317 QAGATRAFEEG
+317 
-328 LGRADSGTTTSI
+328 
-340 YTVDTSVAMAAE
+340 
-352 LKGDEKGKDTAS
+352 
-364 ADKGG
+364 
-369 KAALSGVERTALP
+369 
-382 SKVLP
+382 
-387 TEAVEKVAKGEGNN
+387 
-401 PVEADG
+401 
-407 SSKSAIPPMGH
+407 
-418 KGGAEKPSP
+418 
-427 LHTMSQGLPAQ
+427 
-438 AGASRAFEEGLGRAD
+438 
-453 SGTITSIYTVD
+453 
-464 TSAAMAAELKGD
+464 
-476 EKGKDTASADK
+476 
-487 AELSGAERG
+487 
-496 ALLSKVLPSEAVV
+496 
-509 KAPKGEGNKP
+509 
-519 TVSAQAGAT
+519 AQAGAT

-559 QAKAA
+559 QAKVA
-564 PAAKSDSQAVV
+564 PAAKSDSQAVA

-586 VAQAAEPV
+586 VAHAAEPV
-594 LTAPQQALASSE
+594 LTVPQQALASSE

-619 GLKQMDASDAPK
+619 GLKQMEASDAPK
-631 AKADVKLDVKQKVA
+631 TKADVKLDVKQKVA

-650 SSLGTESTTQDNN
+650 SALGTESTTQDNN
-663 HSQQVQQNSQPQT
+663 HSQQVQQNSQPQA

>member
-16 PSADKN
+16 TPADKN
-22 ASLISSSDKGD
+22 APLISSSDKGD

-43 FSDEMV
+43 FSEVMA
-49 KAQQADKATGAR
+49 KTQQTDKATGAR

-75 PLVKETVVTD
+75 PLAKEKVVTD

-95 KSLADTTGETATT
+95 KSLADTTGETAAT
-108 DDKEK
+108 DGKEK
-113 KMDEAE
+113 KMEEAE
-119 GSASPIDFLQ
+119 SSASPIDFLQ

-135 KQDTSLVSPSVL
+135 KQDTSLVSPAVL

-161 QEDEATASADALV
+161 QEGEATASADALA

-248 GKAALSDTERTALLS
+248 GKAALSDAERTALLS
-263 KVLPTEAVDKAPRGE
+263 KVLPTEAVDKAPKGE
-278 GKNPVEADGNP
+278 GKNPVEADGSP

-303 KPSPLHTMNQAVPV
+303 KPSPLHTMNQAVP
-317 QAGATRAFEEG
+317 
-328 LGRADSGTTTSI
+328 
-340 YTVDTSVAMAAE
+340 
-352 LKGDEKGKDTAS
+352 
-364 ADKGG
+364 
-369 KAALSGVERTALP
+369 
-382 SKVLP
+382 
-387 TEAVEKVAKGEGNN
+387 
-401 PVEADG
+401 
-407 SSKSAIPPMGH
+407 
-418 KGGAEKPSP
+418 
-427 LHTMSQGLPAQ
+427 
-438 AGASRAFEEGLGRAD
+438 
-453 SGTITSIYTVD
+453 
-464 TSAAMAAELKGD
+464 
-476 EKGKDTASADK
+476 
-487 AELSGAERG
+487 
-496 ALLSKVLPSEAVV
+496 
-509 KAPKGEGNKP
+509 
-519 TVSAQAGAT
+519 AQAGAT

-547 AAQTQAVTEKGE
+547 AAQTQAVTEEGE

-586 VAQAAEPV
+586 VAHAAEPV
-594 LTAPQQALASSE
+594 LTAPQQVLASSE

-619 GLKQMDASDAPK
+619 GLKQMEASDSPK
-631 AKADVKLDVKQKVA
+631 TKADVKLDVKQKVA

-650 SSLGTESTTQDNN
+650 SALGTESTTQDNN
-663 HSQQVQQNSQPQT
+663 HSQQVQQNSQPQA

-705 TPVQLHQ
+705 TPAQLHQ

-739 QIQMGA
+739 QIQMGS

-806 SGQNGSGSFS
+806 SGQHGSGSFS

>member
-22 ASLISSSDKGD
+22 APLISSSDKGD

-43 FSDEMV
+43 FSEEMV

-95 KSLADTTGETATT
+95 KSLADTTGETAAT

-119 GSASPIDFLQ
+119 SSASPIDFLQ

-135 KQDTSLVSPSVL
+135 KQDTSLVSPAVL

-161 QEDEATASADALV
+161 QEDEATASAEALA
-174 LDGKQGDGKQAAPGE
+174 LDGKQTAPGE
-189 AALLTQQAAS
+189 AALLAQQAAS
-199 LLKGADAG
+199 LLKGTDAG

-218 ETVDGDTSVAMAAE
+218 ETVDGDTSAAMAAE

-241 TASADKG
+241 TTSADKG
-248 GKAALSDTERTALLS
+248 GKAALSDAERTALLS
-263 KVLPTEAVDKAPRGE
+263 KVLPTEAVEKVAKGE
-278 GKNPVEADGNP
+278 GNNPVEADGSP

-303 KPSPLHTMNQAVPV
+303 KPSPLHTMNQAVPA
-317 QAGATRAFEEG
+317 QTGATR
-328 LGRADSGTTTSI
+328 S
-340 YTVDTSVAMAAE
+340 
-352 LKGDEKGKDTAS
+352 
-364 ADKGG
+364 
-369 KAALSGVERTALP
+369 
-382 SKVLP
+382 
-387 TEAVEKVAKGEGNN
+387 
-401 PVEADG
+401 
-407 SSKSAIPPMGH
+407 
-418 KGGAEKPSP
+418 
-427 LHTMSQGLPAQ
+427 
-438 AGASRAFEEGLGRAD
+438 
-453 SGTITSIYTVD
+453 
-464 TSAAMAAELKGD
+464 
-476 EKGKDTASADK
+476 
-487 AELSGAERG
+487 
-496 ALLSKVLPSEAVV
+496 
-509 KAPKGEGNKP
+509 
-519 TVSAQAGAT
+519 
-528 RAFEEGLGRADS
+528 FEEGLGRADS

-564 PAAKSDSQAVV
+564 PAAKSDSQAVA
-575 SSMATGAQTTP
+575 SSMATAAQTTP
-586 VAQAAEPV
+586 VAHAAEPV

-611 ASLNALSA
+611 ASLNVLSA
-619 GLKQMDASDAPK
+619 GLKQMEASDAPK

-650 SSLGTESTTQDNN
+650 SALGTESTTQDNN
-663 HSQQVQQNSQPQT
+663 HSQQVQQNSQPQA

-806 SGQNGSGSFS
+806 SGRNGSGSFS

>member
-16 PSADKN
+16 TPADKN
-22 ASLISSSDKGD
+22 APLISSSDKGD

-43 FSDEMV
+43 FSEVMA
-49 KAQQADKATGAR
+49 KTQQTDKATGAR
-61 QGSKVAAGEQVAPD
+61 QGSKVAAGEPVAPD
-75 PLVKETVVTD
+75 PLAKEKVVTS

-95 KSLADTTGETATT
+95 KSLADTTGETAAT
-108 DDKEK
+108 DGKEK
-113 KMDEAE
+113 KMEEAE
-119 GSASPIDFLQ
+119 SSASPIDFLQ

-135 KQDTSLVSPSVL
+135 KQDTSLVSPAVL

-161 QEDEATASADALV
+161 QEGEATASADALA
-174 LDGKQGDGKQAAPGE
+174 LDGKQGDGKQAASRD
-189 AALLTQQAAS
+189 AALLAQQAAS
-199 LLKGADAG
+199 LLMGADTG

-218 ETVDGDTSVAMAAE
+218 EAVDGDMSAAMAAE

-241 TASADKG
+241 TASADK
-248 GKAALSDTERTALLS
+248 D
-263 KVLPTEAVDKAPRGE
+263 
-278 GKNPVEADGNP
+278 
-289 KPAIPPMGHKEGAE
+289 
-303 KPSPLHTMNQAVPV
+303 
-317 QAGATRAFEEG
+317 
-328 LGRADSGTTTSI
+328 
-340 YTVDTSVAMAAE
+340 
-352 LKGDEKGKDTAS
+352 
-364 ADKGG
+364 G
-369 KAALSGVERTALP
+369 KAALSGAERTALL

-418 KGGAEKPSP
+418 KEGAEKPSP
-427 LHTMSQGLPAQ
+427 LHTMNQ
-438 AGASRAFEEGLGRAD
+438 A
-453 SGTITSIYTVD
+453 V
-464 TSAAMAAELKGD
+464 
-476 EKGKDTASADK
+476 
-487 AELSGAERG
+487 
-496 ALLSKVLPSEAVV
+496 P
-509 KAPKGEGNKP
+509 
-519 TVSAQAGAT
+519 AQAGAT
-528 RAFEEGLGRADS
+528 RAFEEGLGRVDS

-547 AAQTQAVTEKGE
+547 AAQTQAVTEEGE

-586 VAQAAEPV
+586 VAPAAEPV

-619 GLKQMDASDAPK
+619 GLKQMEASDSPK
-631 AKADVKLDVKQKVA
+631 TKVDVKLDVKQKVA

-650 SSLGTESTTQDNN
+650 SALGTESTTQDNN
-663 HSQQVQQNSQPQT
+663 HSQQVQQNSQPQA

-705 TPVQLHQ
+705 TPAQLHQ

-739 QIQMGA
+739 QIQMGS

-806 SGQNGSGSFS
+806 SGQHGSGSFS

>member
-33 QASQSDLKGG
+33 QSSQSELKGG
-43 FSDEMV
+43 FSEEMV

-75 PLVKETVVTD
+75 PLAKETVVTD

-95 KSLADTTGETATT
+95 KSLADTTGETAAT

-119 GSASPIDFLQ
+119 SSASPIDFLQ

-135 KQDTSLVSPSVL
+135 KQDTSLVSPAVL

-161 QEDEATASADALV
+161 QEDEATASAEALA
-174 LDGKQGDGKQAAPGE
+174 LDGKQTAPGE
-189 AALLTQQAAS
+189 AALLAQQAAS
-199 LLKGADAG
+199 LLKGTDAG

-218 ETVDGDTSVAMAAE
+218 ETVDGDTSAAMAAE

-248 GKAALSDTERTALLS
+248 GKAALSDAERTALLS
-263 KVLPTEAVDKAPRGE
+263 KVLPTEAVEKVAKGE
-278 GKNPVEADGNP
+278 GHNPVEADGSP

-303 KPSPLHTMNQAVPV
+303 KPSPLYAMNQAVPA

-369 KAALSGVERTALP
+369 KAALSGVERTALLN
-382 SKVLP
+382 KVLP

-418 KGGAEKPSP
+418 KEGAEKPSP

-438 AGASRAFEEGLGRAD
+438 AGASRAFEEGLGRAG
-453 SGTITSIYTVD
+453 SGTTTSIYTVD
-464 TSAAMAAELKGD
+464 TSTAMAAQLKDD
-476 EKGKDTASADK
+476 EKGKNTASTDK

-496 ALLSKVLPSEAVV
+496 ALLSKVLPPEAVV

-519 TVSAQAGAT
+519 AVPAQAGAA

-547 AAQTQAVTEKGE
+547 AAQTQAVTEEGE

-575 SSMATGAQTTP
+575 SSMATAAQTTP
-586 VAQAAEPV
+586 VAHAAEPV

-619 GLKQMDASDAPK
+619 GLKQMEASDAPK
-631 AKADVKLDVKQKVA
+631 TKADVKLDVKQKVA

-650 SSLGTESTTQDNN
+650 SALGTESTTQDNN
-663 HSQQVQQNSQPQT
+663 HSQQVQQNSQPQA

-739 QIQMGA
+739 QIQMGV

>member
-8 NTPSASAA
+8 NTPSASVA

-75 PLVKETVVTD
+75 PLAKEAVVTD

-95 KSLADTTGETATT
+95 KSLADSTVETAAT

-119 GSASPIDFLQ
+119 SSASPIDFLQ

-135 KQDTSLVSPSVL
+135 KQDTSLVSPTVL

-189 AALLTQQAAS
+189 AALLAQQAAS

-218 ETVDGDTSVAMAAE
+218 ETVDGDTSAAMAAE

-241 TASADKG
+241 MANADKG
-248 GKAALSDTERTALLS
+248 GKAALSDAERTALLS
-263 KVLPTEAVDKAPRGE
+263 KVLPTEAVAKVAKGE
-278 GKNPVEADGNP
+278 GKNPVESDGSP

-303 KPSPLHTMNQAVPV
+303 KPSPLHTMNQAVP
-317 QAGATRAFEEG
+317 
-328 LGRADSGTTTSI
+328 
-340 YTVDTSVAMAAE
+340 
-352 LKGDEKGKDTAS
+352 
-364 ADKGG
+364 
-369 KAALSGVERTALP
+369 
-382 SKVLP
+382 
-387 TEAVEKVAKGEGNN
+387 
-401 PVEADG
+401 
-407 SSKSAIPPMGH
+407 
-418 KGGAEKPSP
+418 
-427 LHTMSQGLPAQ
+427 AQ
-438 AGASRAFEEGLGRAD
+438 
-453 SGTITSIYTVD
+453 V
-464 TSAAMAAELKGD
+464 
-476 EKGKDTASADK
+476 
-487 AELSGAERG
+487 
-496 ALLSKVLPSEAVV
+496 
-509 KAPKGEGNKP
+509 
-519 TVSAQAGAT
+519 GAT

-547 AAQTQAVTEKGE
+547 AAQTQAATEEGE
-559 QAKAA
+559 QAKVA
-564 PAAKSDSQAVV
+564 PAAKSDSQAVA

-586 VAQAAEPV
+586 VAHAAEPV

-619 GLKQMDASDAPK
+619 GLKQMEASDAPK

-650 SSLGTESTTQDNN
+650 SALGTESTTQDNN
-663 HSQQVQQNSQPQT
+663 HSQQVQQNSQPQA

>member
-16 PSADKN
+16 TPADKN
-22 ASLISSSDKGD
+22 APLISSSDKGD

-43 FSDEMV
+43 FSEVMA
-49 KAQQADKATGAR
+49 KTQQTDKATGAR

-75 PLVKETVVTD
+75 PLAKEKVVTA

-95 KSLADTTGETATT
+95 KSLADTTEETAAT
-108 DDKEK
+108 DGKEK
-113 KMDEAE
+113 KMEEAE
-119 GSASPIDFLQ
+119 SSASPIDFLQ

-135 KQDTSLVSPSVL
+135 KQDTSLVSPAVL

-161 QEDEATASADALV
+161 QEGEATASADALA
-174 LDGKQGDGKQAAPGE
+174 LDGKQGDGKQAASRD
-189 AALLTQQAAS
+189 AALLVQQAAS
-199 LLKGADAG
+199 LLKGADTG

-218 ETVDGDTSVAMAAE
+218 EAVDGDTSAAMAA
-232 LKGDEKGKD
+232 
-241 TASADKG
+241 
-248 GKAALSDTERTALLS
+248 
-263 KVLPTEAVDKAPRGE
+263 
-278 GKNPVEADGNP
+278 
-289 KPAIPPMGHKEGAE
+289 
-303 KPSPLHTMNQAVPV
+303 Q
-317 QAGATRAFEEG
+317 
-328 LGRADSGTTTSI
+328 
-340 YTVDTSVAMAAE
+340 

-369 KAALSGVERTALP
+369 KAALSGAERTALL

-407 SSKSAIPPMGH
+407 SSKSAIPPMSH
-418 KGGAEKPSP
+418 KEGTEKPSP
-427 LHTMSQGLPAQ
+427 LHTINQ
-438 AGASRAFEEGLGRAD
+438 A
-453 SGTITSIYTVD
+453 V
-464 TSAAMAAELKGD
+464 
-476 EKGKDTASADK
+476 
-487 AELSGAERG
+487 
-496 ALLSKVLPSEAVV
+496 P
-509 KAPKGEGNKP
+509 
-519 TVSAQAGAT
+519 AQAGAT

-547 AAQTQAVTEKGE
+547 AAQTQAVTEEGE
-559 QAKAA
+559 ETKAA
-564 PAAKSDSQAVV
+564 PAAKSDSQAVAP
-575 SSMATGAQTTP
+575 SMATAAQTTP

-619 GLKQMDASDAPK
+619 GLKQMEASDSPK
-631 AKADVKLDVKQKVA
+631 TKADVKLDVKQKVA

-650 SSLGTESTTQDNN
+650 SALGTESTTQDNN
-663 HSQQVQQNSQPQT
+663 HSQQVQQNSQPQA

-705 TPVQLHQ
+705 TPAQLHQ

-739 QIQMGA
+739 QIQMGS

-806 SGQNGSGSFS
+806 SGQYGSGSFS

>member
-33 QASQSDLKGG
+33 QSSQSDLKGG
-43 FSDEMV
+43 FSEEMV
-49 KAQQADKATGAR
+49 KARQADKATGAR

-95 KSLADTTGETATT
+95 KSLADTTVETAAT

-119 GSASPIDFLQ
+119 SSASPIDFLQ

-135 KQDTSLVSPSVL
+135 KQDTSLVSPTVL

-161 QEDEATASADALV
+161 QEDEATASAEALA
-174 LDGKQGDGKQAAPGE
+174 LDGKQGDGKQAASGE
-189 AALLTQQAAS
+189 AALLAQQAAS

-207 AAAANDETPAT
+207 ASAANDETPAT
-218 ETVDGDTSVAMAAE
+218 ETVDGDTSAAMGVE

-248 GKAALSDTERTALLS
+248 GKAALSDAERTALLS

-278 GKNPVEADGNP
+278 GKKPVEADGNP

-303 KPSPLHTMNQAVPV
+303 KPSPLHTMNQAVP
-317 QAGATRAFEEG
+317 
-328 LGRADSGTTTSI
+328 
-340 YTVDTSVAMAAE
+340 
-352 LKGDEKGKDTAS
+352 
-364 ADKGG
+364 
-369 KAALSGVERTALP
+369 
-382 SKVLP
+382 
-387 TEAVEKVAKGEGNN
+387 
-401 PVEADG
+401 
-407 SSKSAIPPMGH
+407 
-418 KGGAEKPSP
+418 
-427 LHTMSQGLPAQ
+427 
-438 AGASRAFEEGLGRAD
+438 
-453 SGTITSIYTVD
+453 
-464 TSAAMAAELKGD
+464 
-476 EKGKDTASADK
+476 
-487 AELSGAERG
+487 
-496 ALLSKVLPSEAVV
+496 
-509 KAPKGEGNKP
+509 
-519 TVSAQAGAT
+519 AQAGAT
-528 RAFEEGLGRADS
+528 RVFEEGLGRADS

-547 AAQTQAVTEKGE
+547 AAQTQVVTEEGE
-559 QAKAA
+559 QAKVA
-564 PAAKSDSQAVV
+564 PAAKSDSQAVA
-575 SSMATGAQTTP
+575 SSMATAAQTTP
-586 VAQAAEPV
+586 VAHAAEPV

-611 ASLNALSA
+611 ASLNVLSA
-619 GLKQMDASDAPK
+619 GLKQMEASDAPK

-650 SSLGTESTTQDNN
+650 STLGTESTTQDNN
-663 HSQQVQQNSQPQT
+663 HSQQVQQNSQPQA

-695 LAHLKLASPE
+695 LAHLKLVSPE

>member
-16 PSADKN
+16 TPADKN
-22 ASLISSSDKGD
+22 APLISSSDKGD

-43 FSDEMV
+43 FSEVMA
-49 KAQQADKATGAR
+49 KTQQTDKATGAR

-75 PLVKETVVTD
+75 PLAKEKVVTA

-95 KSLADTTGETATT
+95 KSLPDTTEETAAT
-108 DDKEK
+108 DGKEK
-113 KMDEAE
+113 KMEEAE
-119 GSASPIDFLQ
+119 SSASPIDFLQ

-135 KQDTSLVSPSVL
+135 KQDTSLVSPAVL

-161 QEDEATASADALV
+161 QEGEATASADALA
-174 LDGKQGDGKQAAPGE
+174 LDGKQGDGKQAASRD
-189 AALLTQQAAS
+189 AALLVQQAAS
-199 LLKGADAG
+199 LLKGADTG

-218 ETVDGDTSVAMAAE
+218 EAVDGDTSAAMAA
-232 LKGDEKGKD
+232 
-241 TASADKG
+241 
-248 GKAALSDTERTALLS
+248 
-263 KVLPTEAVDKAPRGE
+263 
-278 GKNPVEADGNP
+278 
-289 KPAIPPMGHKEGAE
+289 
-303 KPSPLHTMNQAVPV
+303 Q
-317 QAGATRAFEEG
+317 
-328 LGRADSGTTTSI
+328 
-340 YTVDTSVAMAAE
+340 

-369 KAALSGVERTALP
+369 KAALSGAERTALL

-407 SSKSAIPPMGH
+407 SSKSAIPPMSH
-418 KGGAEKPSP
+418 KEGTEKPSP
-427 LHTMSQGLPAQ
+427 LHTINQ
-438 AGASRAFEEGLGRAD
+438 A
-453 SGTITSIYTVD
+453 V
-464 TSAAMAAELKGD
+464 
-476 EKGKDTASADK
+476 
-487 AELSGAERG
+487 
-496 ALLSKVLPSEAVV
+496 P
-509 KAPKGEGNKP
+509 
-519 TVSAQAGAT
+519 AQAGAT

-547 AAQTQAVTEKGE
+547 AAQTQAVTEEGE
-559 QAKAA
+559 EAKAA
-564 PAAKSDSQAVV
+564 PAAKSDSQAVAP
-575 SSMATGAQTTP
+575 SMATAAQTTP

-619 GLKQMDASDAPK
+619 GLKQMEASDSPK
-631 AKADVKLDVKQKVA
+631 TKADVKLDVKQKVA

-650 SSLGTESTTQDNN
+650 SALGTESTTQDNN
-663 HSQQVQQNSQPQT
+663 HSQQVQQNSQPQA

-705 TPVQLHQ
+705 TPAQLHQ

-739 QIQMGA
+739 QIQMGS

-806 SGQNGSGSFS
+806 SGQYGSGSFS

>member
-33 QASQSDLKGG
+33 QSSQSDLKGG
-43 FSDEMV
+43 FSEEMV

-75 PLVKETVVTD
+75 PLAKEAVVTD

-95 KSLADTTGETATT
+95 KSLADTTEETAAT

-119 GSASPIDFLQ
+119 SSASPIDFLQ

-135 KQDTSLVSPSVL
+135 KQDTSLVSPTVL

-161 QEDEATASADALV
+161 QEDEATASAEALA

-189 AALLTQQAAS
+189 AALLAQQAAS

-218 ETVDGDTSVAMAAE
+218 ETVDGDTSAAM
-232 LKGDEKGKD
+232 G
-241 TASADKG
+241 
-248 GKAALSDTERTALLS
+248 
-263 KVLPTEAVDKAPRGE
+263 V
-278 GKNPVEADGNP
+278 
-289 KPAIPPMGHKEGAE
+289 
-303 KPSPLHTMNQAVPV
+303 
-317 QAGATRAFEEG
+317 
-328 LGRADSGTTTSI
+328 
-340 YTVDTSVAMAAE
+340 E

-369 KAALSGVERTALP
+369 KAALSGAERTALL

-387 TEAVEKVAKGEGNN
+387 TEAVDKAPKGEGKN
-401 PVEADG
+401 PVEADD
-407 SSKSAIPPMGH
+407 SPKPAIPPMGH
-418 KGGAEKPSP
+418 KERAEKPSP
-427 LHTMSQGLPAQ
+427 LHTMNQ
-438 AGASRAFEEGLGRAD
+438 A
-453 SGTITSIYTVD
+453 V
-464 TSAAMAAELKGD
+464 
-476 EKGKDTASADK
+476 
-487 AELSGAERG
+487 
-496 ALLSKVLPSEAVV
+496 P
-509 KAPKGEGNKP
+509 
-519 TVSAQAGAT
+519 AQAGAT

-547 AAQTQAVTEKGE
+547 AAQTQAVTEEGE

-575 SSMATGAQTTP
+575 SSMATAAQTTP

-619 GLKQMDASDAPK
+619 GLKQMEASDSPK
-631 AKADVKLDVKQKVA
+631 TKADAKLDVKQKVA

-650 SSLGTESTTQDNN
+650 SALGTESTTQDNN
-663 HSQQVQQNSQPQT
+663 HSQQVQQNSQPQA

-705 TPVQLHQ
+705 TPAQLHQ

-739 QIQMGA
+739 QIQMGS

-806 SGQNGSGSFS
+806 SGQHGSGSFS